1 MVNFTSRLPSV
12 SRDFRRA
19 LRVAASADVA
29 HFQAMNRKSLL
40 TGLGVLAFAVAGTL
54 AAPAD
59 KKAAPV
65 KKVSY
70 YKDVRPIFQANC
82 QGCHQPAKSRG
93 GYVMTDFKLMLGA
106 GDSKEAA
113 IVAKSPEKSH
123 LVQLITPKDGK
134 AEMPEG
140 RKPLHATEIETIRN
154 WIAQGAVDDTP
165 ANAKE
170 RYDMNHPPVYSLPP
184 VITSL
189 DYSADGQFLALAGF
203 HEVLLHKAD
212 GSGLVARLVGLSERI
227 ESVKFSPDGKR
238 LAVAGG
244 LPGRMGEIQI
254 WDVEKRKLTLSHSVT
269 YDTLYG
275 ASWSPDGK
283 LIAFGCGDNS
293 VRVIEADSAKQVLFM
308 NTHTDWV
315 LDTTWSLQG
324 DHVISVSRDM
334 TAKLTELS
342 TQRFID
348 NITSIT
354 PNALKGGVAAV
365 SRHPQREEILMGGSD
380 GLPKLYQYFRTAARQ
395 IGDDSNGIFFFDP
408 MLGRVTSVAWSR
420 DGKVLAAGS
429 ALDGKGEVF
438 ASTFTFG
445 TNAITKEMADVM
457 KKIPASRSP
466 QDKELIAKYRA
477 SGTKTL
483 FKISVPQAGVYAV
496 AIAPDA
502 KTIAAAGSDGT
513 IRLLNAEN
521 GSVLKEFP
529 SINVTAGSKAL
540 AAKKFEAPSPAA
552 PKTDGE
558 PESVPKDAKVVTLE
572 AEPKEVT
579 LNKWTDSAQII
590 VTARLANGEALDVT
604 RLAKLE
610 LSGFSKSAATVSP
623 SGVVRAQANGS
634 VTVKASL
641 GGKSVS
647 IPVKV
652 AGIAKSLDTD
662 FIRDVNPVL
671 TKAGC
676 NAGTCHGAKE
686 GKNGFK
692 LSLRGYDAEYD
703 VRAFTDELASR
714 RANIASPDDSL
725 MLLKATAGVPHQG
738 QQVFEPGDLNY
749 RVVREWIGAGAKLNV
764 KAPRVAKIEL
774 SPQNPVVQR
783 VGARQQ
789 MRVIATYADGST
801 RDVTT
806 LAFVETGNQ
815 DVAKTDS
822 ANVVTTLRRG
832 EAPMLARFEGA
843 YAATTVTVMGNRS
856 GFAWSEPEK
865 WNKVDEFT
873 AAKWQRMKILPS
885 ELCTDDE
892 FIRRVFLDLTGVPPS
907 ADEVKAFLAD
917 KRPVREKRDALVDKL
932 IGSEDFVEHWSN
944 KWADLLQVN
953 SKFLGAEGAKAF
965 RDWIRKEVADNTPHD
980 QFARKI
986 ITATG
991 SNKDN
996 PPASYYKILR
1006 KPEDTMENTT
1016 HLFLAVRFNC
1026 NKCHD
1031 HPFERWTQDQYYQ
1044 TAAYFARVGLK
1055 KDPAA
1060 GDKLLGG
1067 TAVEGGKP
1075 LYEIVEELGAGEI
1088 KHDRTGKETSP
1099 AFPYPATCG
1108 EDGKPAAAPKKLS
1121 RREELAM
1128 WITAKDNRYF
1138 ASSFANRIW
1147 GYLTG
1152 VGIIEPLDDIR
1163 AGNPPSN
1170 PELLDWLTKEFVDSG
1185 FDTRHLMKLVT
1196 KSRTYQLAVKTHQWN
1211 DDDKINFS
1219 HATARRL
1226 SAEALYDS
1234 IYKVTGAKSSIPGV
1248 PAGTRAAALSDIAKL
1263 PDGFF
1268 ATMGKPPRESAC
1280 ECERISDVQL
1290 GPVMALISGAT
1301 VGDAVSAPD
1310 NAIAKLAKETT
1321 DDRELIN
1328 ELFLR
1333 IMNRPA
1339 RASEIEATLK
1349 NWATMKADHGLVTTA
1364 LADYEK
1370 VFPGLQKK
1378 REDQRAK
1385 DLADSKTDLAAYEK
1399 EIAPREAKLDAE
1411 QKERTEKAEAELK
1424 RFNEQDFPKRLADF
1438 EKKQDLKT
1446 AWSAFTTTNLK
1457 STGDLKLAQE
1467 PDKSVVVTAGKA
1479 PRGEYT
1485 FTIETD
1491 LKELNALRLEALT
1504 DKRFPKNGP
1513 GRAPD
1518 GNFVLNEITLSVAP
1532 KDKPMEAKK
1541 VELQKALADFSQENF
1556 EVAKSIDGS
1565 NNRQQGWAV
1574 SPNGG
1579 TTHWATYELKTPLT
1593 NLANVA
1599 LTVKLTQQFNGGEDK
1614 GYTLGRFRL
1623 SGTATKSPGLSQSEE
1638 LRTLFATPAD
1648 VRTKEQQA
1656 ALEKLARA
1664 GDAELAKRNKE
1675 LADAKKPR
1683 PIDPHLK
1690 ELQDSVKRLGEPL
1703 PADPK
1708 LANLKR
1714 AAELSAKQL
1723 ENTRLI
1729 GAQDL
1734 AWALINNPAFLFNR

>member
-1 MVNFTSRLPSV
+1 MSLHRILICV
-12 SRDFRRA
+12 A
-19 LRVAASADVA
+19 LSTVWASSPAGAADI
-29 HFQAMNRKSLL
+29 KP
-40 TGLGVLAFAVAGTL
+40 
-54 AAPAD
+54 AP
-59 KKAAPV
+59 P

-70 YKDVRPIFQANC
+70 YKDVRPILQANC
-82 QGCHQPAKSRG
+82 QGCHQPAKSKG
-93 GYVMTDFKLMLGA
+93 GYVMTDFKLLLGA
-106 GDSKEAA
+106 GDSKESA
-113 IVAKSPEKSH
+113 IIPKSPDKSH

-184 VITSL
+184 VITSI
-189 DYSADGQFLALAGF
+189 DYSSDGQFLALAGF

-212 GSGLVARLVGLSERI
+212 GSGLAARLVGLSERI

-283 LIAFGCGDNS
+283 LIAFGCGDNT
-293 VRVIEADSAKQVLFM
+293 VRAIEAGSGKQVMFM
-308 NTHTDWV
+308 GSHSDWA
-315 LDTTWSLQG
+315 LDTTWSLKG

-334 TAKLTELS
+334 TAKLTELA

-354 PNALKGGVAAV
+354 PNALKGGVATV
-365 SRHPQREEILMGGSD
+365 TRHPFREEILMGGSD
-380 GLPKLYQYFRTAARQ
+380 GLPKLYQYFRTANRQ

-408 MLGRVTSVAWSR
+408 MLGRVTSVAWSP
-420 DGKVLAAGS
+420 DGRLLAAGS

-445 TNAITKEMADVM
+445 TNAIPKEVADVM
-457 KKIPASRSP
+457 KRIPASRSP
-466 QDKELIAKYRA
+466 QDKDVIAKYRA
-477 SGTKTL
+477 SGTKAL
-483 FKISVPQAGVYAV
+483 FKVAVPQAGVYAV
-496 AIAPDA
+496 AVAPDA
-502 KTIAAAGSDGT
+502 KTVAAAGSDGLV
-513 IRLLNAEN
+513 RLFNAEN
-521 GSVLKEFP
+521 GSLLKEFP
-529 SINVTAGSKAL
+529 SVNVTASSKAL
-540 AAKKFEAPSPAA
+540 AAKKFAVPAPAA

-558 PESVPKDAKVVTLE
+558 PEALPKDAKIVALD
-572 AEPKEVT
+572 AEPKQVA

-590 VTARLANGEALDVT
+590 VTARLASGEVLDVT

-610 LSGFSKSAATVSP
+610 LSGFSKSAASVSAG
-623 SGVVRAQANGS
+623 GVVLPKASGS

-641 GGKSVS
+641 AGKSVA

-652 AGIAKSLDTD
+652 TGLGKDLDTD

-676 NAGTCHGAKE
+676 NQGTCHGAKA

-714 RANIASPDDSL
+714 RANVASPDDSL
-725 MLLKATAGVPHQG
+725 MLLKATGAVPHQG
-738 QQVFEPGDLNY
+738 QQVFAPGSLNY
-749 RVVREWIGAGAKLNV
+749 RIIREWIGAGAKLSAS
-764 KAPRVAKIEL
+764 APRVTKIEL
-774 SPQNPVVQR
+774 SPQNPVVQQ

-806 LAFVETGNQ
+806 LAFVDTGNQ

-843 YAATTVTVMGNRS
+843 YAATTVTVMGDRS
-856 GFAWSEPEK
+856 GFTWAEPEK
-865 WNKVDEFT
+865 WNKIDEFT

-885 ELCTDDE
+885 GLSTDDE
-892 FIRRVFLDLTGVPPS
+892 FIRRVYLDLTGVPPT
-907 ADEVKAFLAD
+907 AEEVKAFLAD
-917 KRPVREKRDALVDKL
+917 KRPLREKRDALVDRL
-932 IGSEDFVEHWSN
+932 VGSEDYVDHWSN

-980 QFARKI
+980 VFARKI

-1055 KDPAA
+1055 KDPAG

-1075 LYEIVEELGAGEI
+1075 LYEIVEELGAGEV
-1088 KHDRTGKETSP
+1088 KHDRTGKETP
-1099 AFPYPATCG
+1099 PQFPYPATCG
-1108 EDGKPAAAPKKLS
+1108 EDGKGADAKDKKPVS
-1121 RREELAM
+1121 RRDQLAM

-1152 VGIIEPLDDIR
+1152 VGVIEPLDDIR

-1170 PELLDWLTKEFVDSG
+1170 PELLDYLTKEFVDSG
-1185 FDTRHLMKLVT
+1185 FNTRHLMKLIT
-1196 KSRTYQLAVKTHQWN
+1196 KSRTYQLSVASHQWN
-1211 DDDKINFS
+1211 EDDKINFS

-1226 SAEALYDS
+1226 PAEVLYDT
-1234 IYKVTGAKSSIPGV
+1234 IYKVTGAKSAIPGV
-1248 PAGTRAAALSDIAKL
+1248 PAGTRAAQLADTGFKL

-1280 ECERISDVQL
+1280 ECERTSDIQL
-1290 GPVMALISGAT
+1290 GPIMALISGAT

-1310 NAIAKLAKETT
+1310 NAIAKLTKEVP

-1339 RASEIEATLK
+1339 RASEIEATLRS
-1349 NWATMKADHGLVTTA
+1349 WATMKADAATVNVS

-1370 VFPGLQKK
+1370 VFPGIQKR
-1378 REDQRAK
+1378 REETRAK
-1385 DLADSKTDLAAYEK
+1385 DLSDAKTELAAYEK

-1411 QKERTEKAEAELK
+1411 QKERTAKAEAELK
-1424 RFNEQDFPKRLADF
+1424 RFNEQDFPKRLAEF
-1438 EKKQDLKT
+1438 EKKQDLKV
-1446 AWSAFTTTNLK
+1446 AWQPVVAKSLK
-1457 STGDLKLAQE
+1457 ATGDLKLAQQA
-1467 PDKSVVVTAGKA
+1467 DQSILVTAGKDVRSVYTVTVA
-1479 PRGEYT
+1479 PAEQVIT
-1485 FTIETD
+1485 
-1491 LKELNALRLEALT
+1491 ALRLEAIA
-1504 DKRFPKNGP
+1504 DKKFPKGGP
-1513 GRAPD
+1513 GRAKD
-1518 GNFVLNEITLSVAP
+1518 GNFVLNELAVTVTP
-1532 KDKPMEAKK
+1532 KGMKPADAKK
-1541 VELQKALADFSQENF
+1541 LELTKPLADFSQANF
-1556 EVAKSIDGS
+1556 EVAKAIDGG

-1579 TTHWATYELKTPLT
+1579 ATHWATFEFKTPYTNTPGATLT
-1593 NLANVA
+1593 F
-1599 LTVKLTQQFNGGEDK
+1599 TLTQQFNGGNDNAF
-1614 GYTLGRFRL
+1614 TLGRFRL
-1623 SGTATKSPGLSQSEE
+1623 ATTGTKSPGLSQSEE
-1638 LRTLFATPAD
+1638 LRALLARPAAE
-1648 VRTKEQQA
+1648 RSKEDAA
-1656 ALEKLARA
+1656 ALEKVVRA
-1664 GDAELAKRNKE
+1664 TDAELAKRTKE
-1675 LADAKKPR
+1675 LADAKAPR
-1683 PIDPHLK
+1683 PVDPRLK
-1690 ELQDSVKRLGEPL
+1690 ELQESVKRLGTPL

-1708 LANLKR
+1708 LATLKR
-1714 AAELSAKQL
+1714 AADLSAKQL
-1723 ENTRLI
+1723 ENARLI

>member
-1 MVNFTSRLPSV
+1 
-12 SRDFRRA
+12 
-19 LRVAASADVA
+19 
-29 HFQAMNRKSLL
+29 MNCKQLL
-40 TGLGVLAFAVAGTL
+40 TSIGPLTLTVASLL

-59 KKAAPV
+59 KKAAPP

-70 YKDVRPIFQANC
+70 YKDVRPVLQANC
-82 QGCHQPAKSRG
+82 QGCHQPAKSKG
-93 GYVMTDFKLMLGA
+93 GYVMTDFKLLLGA

-113 IVAKSPEKSH
+113 IIPKSPDKSH

-140 RKPLHATEIETIRN
+140 RKPLHATEIETICN

-165 ANAKE
+165 ANARE

-184 VITSL
+184 VITSI
-189 DYSADGQFLALAGF
+189 DYSTDGQFLAVAGF

-212 GSGLVARLVGLSERI
+212 GSGLAARLVGLSERI

-244 LPGRMGEIQI
+244 LPGRMGEIQV

-283 LIAFGCGDNS
+283 LIAFGCGDNT
-293 VRVIEADSAKQVLFM
+293 VRAIGADSGKQVMFM
-308 NTHTDWV
+308 GSHSDWA
-315 LDTTWSLQG
+315 LDTTWSLKG

-334 TAKLTELS
+334 TAKLTELA
-342 TQRFID
+342 TQRFVD

-354 PNALKGGVAAV
+354 PNALKGGVATV
-365 SRHPQREEILMGGSD
+365 TRHPFREEILMGGSD
-380 GLPKLYQYFRTAARQ
+380 GLPKLYQYFRTAPRQ
-395 IGDDSNGIFFFDP
+395 IGDDSNGIFFFDA
-408 MLGRVTSVAWSR
+408 MLGRVTSVAWSA
-420 DGKVLAAGS
+420 DGKLLAAAS
-429 ALDGKGEVF
+429 ALDNKGEVF

-457 KKIPASRSP
+457 KKIPASRTP
-466 QDKELIAKYRA
+466 QDKEVIAKYRA

-483 FKISVPQAGVYAV
+483 FKVPVPQAGVFAV
-496 AIAPDA
+496 AIAPDN
-502 KTIAAAGSDGT
+502 KTVAAAGSDGL
-513 IRLLNAEN
+513 IRLFNAEN
-521 GSVLKEFP
+521 GSILKEFP
-529 SINVTAGSKAL
+529 SVNVTAASKAL
-540 AAKKFEAPSPAA
+540 AAKKFEAPAPAA

-558 PESVPKDAKVVTLE
+558 PESLPKDAKVVALE
-572 AEPKEVT
+572 VEPKSIA
-579 LNKWTDSAQII
+579 LSRWTDSAQILI
-590 VTARLANGEALDVT
+590 FARLANGEALDVT

-610 LSGFSKSAATVSP
+610 LSGFSKSAASVSA
-623 SGVVRAQANGS
+623 SGVVLPKANGS
-634 VTVKASL
+634 VTVKAAL
-641 GGKSVS
+641 AGKSVS
-647 IPVKV
+647 VPVKV
-652 AGIAKSLDTD
+652 TGIGKDLDTD

-676 NAGTCHGAKE
+676 NQGTCHGAKD

-714 RANIASPDDSL
+714 RANVASPDDSL
-725 MLLKATAGVPHQG
+725 MLLKATAAVPHQG
-738 QQVFEPGDLNY
+738 QQVFEPGSLNY
-749 RVVREWIGAGAKLNV
+749 RIIREWIGAGAKLNA
-764 KAPRVAKIEL
+764 KAPRVTKIEL
-774 SPQNPVVQR
+774 SPQNPVVQK

-806 LAFVETGNQ
+806 LAFVDTGNQ

-843 YAATTVTVMGNRS
+843 YAATTVTVMGDRTS
-856 GFAWSEPEK
+856 FAWAEPEK
-865 WNKVDEFT
+865 WNKIDEFT

-885 ELCTDDE
+885 GLCTDDE
-892 FIRRVFLDLTGVPPS
+892 FIRRVYLDLTGVPPTS
-907 ADEVKAFLAD
+907 EEVKAFLAD
-917 KRPVREKRDALVDKL
+917 KRQTREKRDALVDKL
-932 IGSEDFVEHWSN
+932 VGSEDYVDHWSN

-965 RDWIRKEVADNTPHD
+965 RDWIRNEIAKNTPHD
-980 QFARKI
+980 EFARKI
-986 ITATG
+986 ITASG

-1044 TAAYFARVGLK
+1044 TSAWFARVGLK

-1075 LYEIVEELGAGEI
+1075 MYEIIEDLGAGEV
-1088 KHDRTGKETSP
+1088 KHDRTGKETP
-1099 AFPYPATCG
+1099 PQFPYPATCD
-1108 EDGKPAAAPKKLS
+1108 ENGKPTTEKKKLS

-1152 VGIIEPLDDIR
+1152 VGVIEPLDDIR

-1170 PELLDWLTKEFVDSG
+1170 PELLDYLTKEFVKSG
-1185 FDTRHLMKLVT
+1185 FNTRHLMKLVT
-1196 KSRTYQLAVKTHQWN
+1196 KSRTYQLSVASHKWN
-1211 DDDKINFS
+1211 EDDKINFS

-1226 SAEALYDS
+1226 PAEVLYDT
-1234 IYKVTGAKSSIPGV
+1234 IYKVTGAKSNIPGV
-1248 PAGTRAAALSDIAKL
+1248 PAGTRASQLADTGFKL

-1268 ATMGKPPRESAC
+1268 ATMGKPARESAC
-1280 ECERISDVQL
+1280 ECERTSDIQL
-1290 GPVMALISGAT
+1290 GPIMALISGAT
-1301 VGDAVSAPD
+1301 VGDAVSSPD
-1310 NAIAKLAKETT
+1310 NAIAKLAKEVT
-1321 DDRELIN
+1321 DDRELID

-1339 RASEIEATLK
+1339 RASEIETTLK
-1349 NWATMKADHGLVTTA
+1349 SWATMKADAATVNVS

-1370 VFPGLQKK
+1370 VFPGIQKQ
-1378 REDQRAK
+1378 REETRAK
-1385 DLADSKTDLAAYEK
+1385 DLSDAKTELAGYEK

-1424 RFNEQDFPKRLADF
+1424 RFNELDFPKRLAEF

-1446 AWSAFTTTNLK
+1446 AWSAFTTKNLK

-1491 LKELNALRLEALT
+1491 LQELNALRLEALT

-1518 GNFVLNEITLSVAP
+1518 GNFVLNEIALTVAP
-1532 KDKPMEAKK
+1532 KDKPAEVKK
-1541 VELQKALADFSQENF
+1541 VDLQKALADFSQENF
-1556 EVAKSIDGS
+1556 EVAKSIDGG

-1579 TTHWATYELKTPLT
+1579 ATHWATYELKTPLT
-1593 NLANVA
+1593 NTGNFI
-1599 LTVKLTQQFNGGEDK
+1599 LTVKMTQQFNGGEDK

-1623 SGTATKSPGLSQSEE
+1623 SGTGAKSPGLSQSEE
-1638 LRTLFATPAD
+1638 LRAVLAMPAD
-1648 VRTKEQQA
+1648 LRTKEQKA
-1656 ALEKLARA
+1656 DFEKIVRA
-1664 GDAELAKRNKE
+1664 NDAELAKRTKE

-1683 PIDPHLK
+1683 PIDPLLK
-1690 ELQDSVKRLGEPL
+1690 ERQESVKRLGEPL
-1703 PADPK
+1703 SADPK
-1708 LANLKR
+1708 LATLKR
-1714 AAELSAKQL
+1714 AADLGTKQL
-1723 ENTRLI
+1723 ADTRLI

>member
-1 MVNFTSRLPSV
+1 VRC
-12 SRDFRRA
+12 D
-19 LRVAASADVA
+19 VAASAEFA
-29 HFQAMNRKSLL
+29 HFQAMNSKQLL
-40 TGLGVLAFAVAGTL
+40 TGLGVFALAAASLL

-59 KKAAPV
+59 QKSAPP

-82 QGCHQPAKSRG
+82 QGCHQPAKSKG

-113 IVAKSPEKSH
+113 IVAKSPDKSH

-140 RKPLHATEIETIRN
+140 KKPLHATEIETIRN

-165 ANAKE
+165 ANARE

-184 VITSL
+184 VITSI

-212 GSGLVARLVGLSERI
+212 GSGLAARLVGLSERI

-254 WDVEKRKLTLSHSVT
+254 WDVEKRKLTLSLSVT

-283 LIAFGCGDNS
+283 LIAFGCGDNT
-293 VRVIEADSAKQVLFM
+293 VRAIEADSGKQVLFM
-308 NTHTDWV
+308 NTHTDWARG
-315 LDTTWSLQG
+315 TTWSLKG

-334 TAKLTELS
+334 TAKLTELA

-354 PNALKGGVAAV
+354 PNALKGGIATVV
-365 SRHPQREEILMGGSD
+365 RHPVREEILMGGSD
-380 GLPKLYQYFRTAARQ
+380 GLPKVYQIFRTVNRQ
-395 IGDDSNGIFFFDP
+395 IGDDSNGIFFFDA
-408 MLGRVTSVAWSR
+408 MLGRVTSVAWSA
-420 DGKVLAAGS
+420 DGRLLAAAS
-429 ALDGKGEVF
+429 ALDNQGEVF
-438 ASTFTFG
+438 ASTFSFG

-466 QDKELIAKYRA
+466 QDKAIIEKYRA
-477 SGTKTL
+477 SGTQKL
-483 FKISVPQAGVYAV
+483 FKVSVPQAGVFAV
-496 AIAPDA
+496 AIAPDN
-502 KTIAAAGSDGT
+502 KTVAAAGSDGL
-513 IRLLNAEN
+513 IRLFNAEN
-521 GSVLKEFP
+521 GSILKEFP
-529 SINVTAGSKAL
+529 SVNVTAASKAL
-540 AAKKFEAPSPAA
+540 AAKKFEAPTA
-552 PKTDGE
+552 PTTKTEGE
-558 PESVPKDAKVVTLE
+558 PESLPKDAKVATLE
-572 AEPKEVT
+572 VEPKSIT
-579 LNKWTDSAQII
+579 LSRWTDSAQIL
-590 VTARLANGEALDVT
+590 VTARLATGEALDVT

-610 LSGFSKSAATVSP
+610 LGGFSKSAASVSA
-623 SGVVRAQANGS
+623 SGVVLPKANGS
-634 VTVKASL
+634 VTVRASFA
-641 GGKSVS
+641 GKSVS
-647 IPVKV
+647 VPVKV
-652 AGIAKSLDTD
+652 AGIGRSLDTD

-714 RANIASPDDSL
+714 RANVASPDDSL
-725 MLLKATAGVPHQG
+725 MLLKATAAVAHQG
-738 QQVFEPGDLNY
+738 QQVFTPGSLNY
-749 RVVREWIGAGAKLNV
+749 RIIREWIGAGAKLNAT
-764 KAPRVAKIEL
+764 APRVTKIEL
-774 SPQNPVVQR
+774 SPQNPVVQK

-806 LAFVETGNQ
+806 LAFVDTGNQ
-815 DVAKTDS
+815 DVAKTD
-822 ANVVTTLRRG
+822 AAGIVTTLRRG

-843 YAATTVTVMGNRS
+843 YAATTVTVMGDRT
-856 GFAWSEPEK
+856 GFTWAEPEK

-873 AAKWQRMKILPS
+873 AAKWQRMKTLPS
-885 ELCTDDE
+885 GLSTDDE
-892 FIRRVFLDLTGVPPS
+892 FIRRVYLDLTGVPPT

-917 KRPVREKRDALVDKL
+917 KRPVREKRDALVDRL
-932 IGSEDFVEHWSN
+932 VGSEDYVDHWSN

-980 QFARKI
+980 VFARKI

-1006 KPEDTMENTT
+1006 KAEDTMENTT

-1055 KDPAA
+1055 KDPAG
-1060 GDKLLGG
+1060 GDRLLGG

-1075 LYEIVEELGAGEI
+1075 LYEIIEELGSGEM
-1088 KHDRTGKETSP
+1088 KHDRTGKETP
-1099 AFPYPATCG
+1099 PQFPYPATCG
-1108 EDGKPAAAPKKLS
+1108 EDGKGVEAKDKKPLS
-1121 RREELAM
+1121 RRDQLAM

-1138 ASSFANRIW
+1138 AASFANRIW

-1152 VGIIEPLDDIR
+1152 VGVIEPLDDIR

-1170 PELLDWLTKEFVDSG
+1170 PELLDYLTKEFVASG
-1185 FDTRHLMKLVT
+1185 FNTRHLMKLIT
-1196 KSRTYQLAVKTHQWN
+1196 KSRTYQLSVASHKWN
-1211 DDDKINFS
+1211 EDDKINFS

-1226 SAEALYDS
+1226 PAEVLYDT
-1234 IYKVTGAKSSIPGV
+1234 IYKVTGAKSAIPGV
-1248 PAGTRAAALSDIAKL
+1248 PAGTRAAQLADTGFKL

-1280 ECERISDVQL
+1280 ECERTSDIQL
-1290 GPVMALISGAT
+1290 GPIMALISGAT

-1310 NAIAKLAKETT
+1310 NAIAKLAKEVT

-1349 NWATMKADHGLVTTA
+1349 SWATMKADAATVKVS

-1370 VFPGLQKK
+1370 VFPGIQKQ
-1378 REDQRAK
+1378 REETRAK
-1385 DLADSKTDLAAYEK
+1385 DLSDAKVDLAAYEK

-1411 QKERTEKAEAELK
+1411 QKERTAKAEAELK
-1424 RFNEQDFPKRLADF
+1424 RFNEQDFPKRLAEF

-1446 AWSAFTTTNLK
+1446 AWSAFIAKNLK
-1457 STGDLKLAQE
+1457 STGDLKLAQQE
-1467 PDKSVVVTAGKA
+1467 DKSVVVTAGKS

-1491 LKELNALRLEALT
+1491 LKQLSALRLEALT

-1518 GNFVLNEITLSVAP
+1518 GNFVLNELTLSVAP
-1532 KDKPMEAKK
+1532 KGKPMESKK
-1541 VELQKALADFSQENF
+1541 VELTKALADFSQENF
-1556 EVAKSIDGS
+1556 EVAKSIDGG

-1579 TTHWATYELKTPLT
+1579 ATHWATYELKTPLT
-1593 NLANVA
+1593 NTANVI
-1599 LTVKLTQQFNGGEDK
+1599 LTVKLTQLFNGGEDK

-1623 SGTATKSPGLSQSEE
+1623 AGTGTKSPGLSQSEE
-1638 LRTLFATPAD
+1638 LRALLATPSDA
-1648 VRTKEQQA
+1648 RTKEQQA
-1656 ALEKLARA
+1656 AFEKVARA
-1664 GDAELAKRNKE
+1664 NDAELAKRAKE
-1675 LADAKKPR
+1675 LADARKPR
-1683 PIDPHLK
+1683 PIDPLLK
-1690 ELQDSVKRLGEPL
+1690 ERQESVKRLGAPL

-1708 LANLKR
+1708 LATLKR
-1714 AAELSAKQL
+1714 AADLGTKQL
-1723 ENTRLI
+1723 ENARLI

>member
-1 MVNFTSRLPSV
+1 
-12 SRDFRRA
+12 
-19 LRVAASADVA
+19 
-29 HFQAMNRKSLL
+29 MNRKPLL
-40 TGLGVLAFAVAGTL
+40 TCLGALALTATSLFAAAAEKNAG
-54 AAPAD
+54 PP
-59 KKAAPV
+59 KKL
-65 KKVSY
+65 SY

-113 IVAKSPEKSH
+113 IIPKSPDKSH
-123 LVQLITPKDGK
+123 LVKLITPKDGK

-165 ANAKE
+165 ANARE

-184 VITSL
+184 VITAM
-189 DYSADGQFLALAGF
+189 DYSSDGQLLAVAGF

-212 GSGLVARLVGLSERI
+212 GSGLAARLVGLSERI

-254 WDVEKRKLTLSHSVT
+254 WDVAQRKLTLSHSVT

-283 LIAFGCGDNS
+283 LIAFGCGDNT
-293 VRVIEADSAKQVLFM
+293 VRAIEADSGKQIMFM
-308 NTHTDWV
+308 GSHNDWV
-315 LDTTWSLQG
+315 LDTTWSLKG
-324 DHVISVSRDM
+324 DHVVSVSRDM
-334 TAKLTELS
+334 TAKLTELA
-342 TQRFID
+342 TQRFVD

-354 PNALKGGVAAV
+354 PNALKGGVATV
-365 SRHPQREEILMGGSD
+365 TRHPFREEILMGGSD
-380 GLPKLYQYFRTAARQ
+380 GLPKLYQYFRTAARK

-408 MLGRVTSVAWSR
+408 MLGRVTSVAWSA
-420 DGKVLAAGS
+420 DGKLLAAGS

-445 TNAITKEMADVM
+445 TNAIPKEMADVM
-457 KKIPASRSP
+457 AKIPASRTP
-466 QDKELIAKYRA
+466 QDKAVIDKYKA
-477 SGTKTL
+477 GGTKNL
-483 FKISVPQAGVYAV
+483 FKVSVPQAGVYAV

-502 KTIAAAGSDGT
+502 KTVAAAGSDGH
-513 IRLLNAEN
+513 IRLFNAKN
-521 GSVLKEFP
+521 GSILKQFP
-529 SINVTAGSKAL
+529 CVNVTANSKVL
-540 AAKKFEAPSPAA
+540 AAKKFEAPAPAA
-552 PKTDGE
+552 AKTDGE
-558 PESVPKDAKVVTLE
+558 PESLPKDAKIVTLE
-572 AEPKEVT
+572 AEPKEVA
-579 LNKWTDSAQII
+579 LKKWTDSAQII
-590 VTARLANGEALDVT
+590 VTARLATGEALDVT

-610 LSGFSKSAATVSP
+610 LSGFSKSAATVSAG
-623 SGVVRAQANGS
+623 GVVLPKANGG
-634 VTVKASL
+634 VTVKASFA
-641 GGKSVS
+641 GKSVS
-647 IPVKV
+647 VPVKV
-652 AGIAKSLDTD
+652 TGIVKELETD

-676 NAGTCHGAKE
+676 NQGTCHGAKD

-692 LSLRGYDAEYD
+692 LSLRGYDSEYD

-714 RANIASPDDSL
+714 RANVASPDDSL
-725 MLLKATAGVPHQG
+725 MLLKATAAVPHQG
-738 QQVFEPGDLNY
+738 QQVFEPGSLNY
-749 RVVREWIGAGAKLNV
+749 RIVREWIGAGAKLQS
-764 KAPRVAKIEL
+764 ASPRVTKIEL
-774 SPQNPVVQR
+774 SPQNPVVQK

-789 MRVIATYADGST
+789 MRVIATYTDGTT

-843 YAATTVTVMGNRS
+843 YAATTVTVMGDRT
-856 GFAWSEPEK
+856 GFAWAEPEK
-865 WNKVDEFT
+865 WNKIDEFT

-885 ELCTDDE
+885 GLCTDDE
-892 FIRRVFLDLTGVPPS
+892 FVRRVYLDLTGVPPTS
-907 ADEVKAFLAD
+907 EEVKAFLAD
-917 KRPVREKRDALVDKL
+917 TRPTREKRDALVDKL
-932 IGSEDFVEHWSN
+932 VGSEDYVDHWSN

-953 SKFLGAEGAKAF
+953 SKFLGADGAKAF
-965 RDWIRKEVADNTPHD
+965 RDWIRNEIAKNTPHD

-986 ITATG
+986 ITASG

-1006 KPEDTMENTT
+1006 KPDDTMENTT

-1044 TAAYFARVGLK
+1044 TAAWFARVGLK

-1075 LYEIVEELGAGEI
+1075 MYEIIEELATGEV
-1088 KHDRTGKETSP
+1088 KHDRTGKETP
-1099 AFPYPATCG
+1099 PQFPYPATCG
-1108 EDGKPAAAPKKLS
+1108 EDGKTEAKDKKAVS
-1121 RREELAM
+1121 RRDQLAT

-1138 ASSFANRIW
+1138 ALSFANRIW

-1152 VGIIEPLDDIR
+1152 VGVIEPLDDIR

-1170 PELLDWLTKEFVDSG
+1170 PELLDYLTKEFVDSG
-1185 FDTRHLMKLVT
+1185 FNTQKLMKLIA
-1196 KSRTYQLAVKTHQWN
+1196 KSRTYQLSVASHKWN

-1226 SAEALYDS
+1226 PAEVLYDT
-1234 IYKVTGAKSSIPGV
+1234 IYKVTGAKSNIPGV
-1248 PAGTRAAALSDIAKL
+1248 PAGTRASQLADTGFKL

-1268 ATMGKPPRESAC
+1268 ATMGKPARESAC
-1280 ECERISDVQL
+1280 ECERSSDIQL
-1290 GPVMALISGAT
+1290 GPIMALISGAT

-1310 NAIAKLAKETT
+1310 NAIAKLAKEVT
-1321 DDRELIN
+1321 DDRQLIN

-1339 RASEIEATLK
+1339 KSGEIEATLK
-1349 NWATMKADHGLVTTA
+1349 SWATMKADAATVTVS
-1364 LADYEK
+1364 LGDYEK
-1370 VFPGLQKK
+1370 LYPGIQKK
-1378 REDQRAK
+1378 REDTRAK
-1385 DLADSKTDLAAYEK
+1385 DLSDTKNELAAYEK

-1411 QKERTEKAEAELK
+1411 QKERTAKAEAELK
-1424 RFNEQDFPKRLADF
+1424 RFNEQDFPKRVVEFA
-1438 EKKQDLKT
+1438 KKQDLKT
-1446 AWSAFTTTNLK
+1446 EWSAFTTKDLK

-1479 PRGEYT
+1479 VRADYT
-1485 FTIETD
+1485 FTLETD
-1491 LKELNALRLEALT
+1491 LKALGALRLEALT

-1513 GRAPD
+1513 GRSPD
-1518 GNFVLNEITLSVAP
+1518 GNFVLNEISLTVAP
-1532 KDKPMEAKK
+1532 KDKPAEAKK
-1541 VELQKALADFSQENF
+1541 VELQKALADFSQEGF
-1556 EVAKSIDGS
+1556 EVAKSIDGG
-1565 NNRQQGWAV
+1565 NNRQQGWGV

-1579 TTHWATYELKTPLT
+1579 ATHWATFELKTPLT
-1593 NLANVA
+1593 NTANVV

-1623 SGTATKSPGLSQSEE
+1623 AGTGTKAPGLSQSEE
-1638 LRTLFATPAD
+1638 LRALLGTPED
-1648 VRTKEQQA
+1648 LRTKEQKDA
-1656 ALEKLARA
+1656 FEKIVRA
-1664 GDAELAKRNKE
+1664 NDAELAKRTKE

-1690 ELQDSVKRLGEPL
+1690 ELQESVKRLGEPL
-1703 PADPK
+1703 PGDPK
-1708 LANLKR
+1708 LATLKR
-1714 AAELSAKQL
+1714 AAELGTKQM
-1723 ENTRLI
+1723 EQARLI

>member
-1 MVNFTSRLPSV
+1 
-12 SRDFRRA
+12 
-19 LRVAASADVA
+19 
-29 HFQAMNRKSLL
+29 MNCHQLL
-40 TGLGVLAFAVAGTL
+40 TGLGVLTL
-54 AAPAD
+54 TAASLFAAPAD
-59 KKAAPV
+59 KPSAPP

-82 QGCHQPAKSRG
+82 QGCHQPAKARG
-93 GYVMTDFKLMLGA
+93 EYVMTEVSLLLKAGESKLPA
-106 GDSKEAA
+106 V
-113 IVAKSPEKSH
+113 VAKSPEKSH
-123 LVQLITPKDGK
+123 LIQLITPKADGK

-140 RKPLHATEIETIRN
+140 RKPLHATEIETIRQ
-154 WIAQGAVDDTP
+154 WIAQGALDDTP
-165 ANAKE
+165 ANARE
-170 RYDMNHPPVYSLPP
+170 RYDMNRPPVYSSPP

-189 DYSADGQFLALAGF
+189 DYSPDGKLLAVAGF
-203 HEVLLHKAD
+203 HEVLLHNAD

-244 LPGRMGEIQI
+244 LPGRMGEVQV
-254 WDVEKRKLTLSHSVT
+254 WDVAQRKLTLSHSAT
-269 YDTLYG
+269 FDTVYG
-275 ASWSPDGK
+275 ATWSPDGT
-283 LIAFGCGDNS
+283 LISFGCGDNT
-293 VRVIEADSAKQVLFM
+293 VRAIEAGSGKQVLFM
-308 NTHTDWV
+308 GSHSDWV
-315 LDTTWSLQG
+315 RDTAWSLKG

-334 TAKLTELS
+334 TAKLTELA
-342 TQRFID
+342 TQRFVD
-348 NITSIT
+348 NLTSIT
-354 PNALKGGVAAV
+354 PNALKGGIATVV
-365 SRHPQREEILMGGSD
+365 RHPLREEILVGGSD
-380 GLPKLYQYFRTAARQ
+380 GLPKLYQLFRTANRQ
-395 IGDDSNGIFFFDP
+395 IGDDNNGIFTLEP
-408 MLGRVTSVAWSR
+408 MLGRITSTAFSA
-420 DGKVLAAGS
+420 DGSVLAAAS
-429 ALDGKGEVF
+429 ALDGKGEVL
-438 ASTFTFG
+438 AATYTYG
-445 TNAITKEMADVM
+445 TNAIAKDMADVM
-457 KKIPASRSP
+457 KKIPTSRTP
-466 QDKELIAKYRA
+466 QDKAVIEKYKA
-477 SGTKTL
+477 SGSKTL
-483 FKISVPQAGVYAV
+483 FKLTVEQAGVFAV
-496 AIAPDA
+496 AIAPDNQ
-502 KTIAAAGSDGT
+502 TVAAAGSDGL
-513 IRLLNAEN
+513 IRLFNATN
-521 GSVLKEFP
+521 GSVRKQFP
-529 SINVTAGSKAL
+529 SVNVTASSKAL
-540 AAKKFEAPSPAA
+540 AVKKFEPPAAAA

-558 PESVPKDAKVVTLE
+558 PESLPKDAKIVALE
-572 AEPKEVT
+572 VEPKAIALT
-579 LNKWTDSAQII
+579 RWTDSAQIL

-610 LSGFSKSAATVSP
+610 LSGFSKSAASVSAG
-623 SGVVRAQANGS
+623 GVVLPKANGS

-641 GGKSVS
+641 AGKSASV
-647 IPVKV
+647 PVKV
-652 AGIAKSLDTD
+652 SGISKDLVTD

-676 NAGTCHGAKE
+676 NQGTCHGAKD

-714 RANIASPDDSL
+714 RANVASPDDSL
-725 MLLKATAGVPHQG
+725 MLLKATAAVPHQG
-738 QQVFEPGDLNY
+738 QQIFEPGSLNY
-749 RVVREWIGAGAKLNV
+749 RIIREWIGAGAKLAIS
-764 KAPRVAKIEL
+764 APRVTKIEL
-774 SPQNPVVQR
+774 SPQNPVVQK
-783 VGARQQ
+783 VGSRQQ

-843 YAATTVTVMGNRS
+843 YAATTVTVMGDRT
-856 GFAWSEPEK
+856 GFAWAEPEK
-865 WNKVDEFT
+865 WNKIDEFS

-892 FIRRVFLDLTGVPPS
+892 FIRRVYLDLTGVPPS
-907 ADEVKAFLAD
+907 AEDVKSFLAD
-917 KRPVREKRDALVDKL
+917 KRPVREKRDALVDRL
-932 IGSEDFVEHWSN
+932 VGSEDYVEHWAN

-953 SKFLGAEGAKAF
+953 SKFIGAEGAKAF
-965 RDWIRKEVADNTPHD
+965 RDWIRKEIAANTPHD

-986 ITATG
+986 ITANG

-1055 KDPAA
+1055 KDPAG

-1075 LYEIVEELGAGEI
+1075 LYEIVEELGAGEV
-1088 KHDRTGKETSP
+1088 KHDRTGKETPP
-1099 AFPYPATCG
+1099 AFPYPATCD
-1108 EDGKPAAAPKKLS
+1108 EPGKPAGEKKKLS
-1121 RREELAM
+1121 RREELAA

-1170 PELLDWLTKEFVDSG
+1170 PELLDYLTKEFVDSG
-1185 FDTRHLMKLVT
+1185 FNTRHLMKLIA
-1196 KSRTYQLAVKTHQWN
+1196 KSRTYQLAVKTHRWN

-1226 SAEALYDS
+1226 SAEVLYDS
-1234 IYKVTGAKSSIPGV
+1234 IYKVTGAKSNIPGV
-1248 PAGTRAAALSDIAKL
+1248 PAGTRAAALADTVKL

-1268 ATMGKPPRESAC
+1268 ATMGKPVRESAC
-1280 ECERISDVQL
+1280 ECERISDMQL

-1301 VGDAVSAPD
+1301 VGDSISTPD
-1310 NAIAKLAKETT
+1310 NAITKLAKETT
-1321 DDRELIN
+1321 DDRDLIN

-1339 RASEIEATLK
+1339 RATEIEATLK
-1349 NWATMKADHGLVTTA
+1349 SWATLKADHTA
-1364 LADYEK
+1364 VGGELAAYEK
-1370 VFPGLQKK
+1370 LYPTLRAK
-1378 REDQRAK
+1378 REKQLAT
-1385 DLADSKTDLAAYEK
+1385 DLADAKADLAAYEK

-1411 QKERTEKAEAELK
+1411 QKERTAKAEAELK
-1424 RFNEQDFPKRLADF
+1424 RFNEQDFPKRIAEF

-1446 AWSAFTTTNLK
+1446 AWSAFTTKNLK
-1457 STGDLKLAQE
+1457 STGDLKLEQQA
-1467 PDKSVVVTAGKA
+1467 DKSVVVTAGKA
-1479 PRGEYT
+1479 PRAEYT
-1485 FTIETD
+1485 FTLETD

-1513 GRAPD
+1513 GRNAD
-1518 GNFVLNEITLSVAP
+1518 GNFVLNEISLTVAP
-1532 KDKPMEAKK
+1532 KDKPAEAKK

-1556 EVAKSIDGS
+1556 EVAKSIDGG

-1579 TTHWATYELKTPLT
+1579 ATHWATYELKTPLT
-1593 NLANVA
+1593 NTTGVV
-1599 LTVKLTQQFNGGEDK
+1599 LTVKLTQLYNGGEDK
-1614 GYTLGRFRL
+1614 GFTLGRFRL
-1623 SGTATKSPGLSQSEE
+1623 AGTSTKAPGLSQSEE
-1638 LRTLFATPAD
+1638 LRALLATPAD
-1648 VRTKEQQA
+1648 TRTKEQKDGF
-1656 ALEKLARA
+1656 EKVVRA
-1664 GDAELAKRNKE
+1664 NDAELAKRTKE
-1675 LADAKKPR
+1675 LADARKPR
-1683 PIDPHLK
+1683 PIDPLLK
-1690 ELQDSVKRLGEPL
+1690 ERQDSVKRLSEPL
-1703 PADPK
+1703 PADVK

-1714 AAELSAKQL
+1714 ASELSTKQL
-1723 ENTRLI
+1723 EQARLI

>member
-1 MVNFTSRLPSV
+1 MNCKQLWGGFGVLIF
-12 SRDFRRA
+12 A
-19 LRVAASADVA
+19 AAS
-29 HFQAMNRKSLL
+29 L
-40 TGLGVLAFAVAGTL
+40 FAAT
-54 AAPAD
+54 PD
-59 KKAAPV
+59 KKAAPP

-93 GYVMTDFKLMLGA
+93 GYVMTDFKQMLGT
-106 GDSKEAA
+106 GDSKETA

-140 RKPLHATEIETIRN
+140 KKPLHETEIELICN
-154 WIAQGAVDDTP
+154 WIAQGALDDTP

-189 DYSADGQFLALAGF
+189 DYSPDGKLLAVAGF

-212 GSGLVARLVGLSERI
+212 GSGLAARLVGLSERI

-275 ASWSPDGK
+275 ATWSPDGK
-283 LIAFGCGDNS
+283 LISFGCGDNT
-293 VRVIEADSAKQVLFM
+293 VRAIEADSAKQVLFM
-308 NTHTDWV
+308 GSHSDWV
-315 LDTTWSLQG
+315 RDTAWSLKG

-334 TAKLTELS
+334 TTKLTELA
-342 TQRFID
+342 TQRFVD
-348 NITSIT
+348 NISSIT
-354 PNALKGGVAAV
+354 PNALKGGIAAV
-365 SRHPQREEILMGGSD
+365 ARHPLREEILMGGSD
-380 GLPKLYQYFRTAARQ
+380 SVPKVYQIFRTAVRQ
-395 IGDDSNGIFFFDP
+395 IGDDNNGVFTLDQ
-408 MLGRVTSVAWSR
+408 MLGRVTSVAFSA
-420 DGKVLAAGS
+420 DGTVLAAAS
-429 ALDGKGEVF
+429 ALDGKGEVL
-438 ASTFTFG
+438 AATFTFG

-457 KKIPASRSP
+457 KKIPASRSEK
-466 QDKELIAKYRA
+466 DKEVIAKYKA
-477 SGTKTL
+477 SGSKSL
-483 FKISVPQAGVYAV
+483 FKVSVPLAGLFAV
-496 AIAPDA
+496 AIAPDN
-502 KTIAAAGSDGT
+502 KTVAAAGSDGL
-513 IRLLNAEN
+513 IRLFNAEN
-521 GSVLKEFP
+521 GSVLKEIP
-529 SINVTAGSKAL
+529 SVQISASSKAL
-540 AAKKFEAPSPAA
+540 AAKKFDAPSALA

-558 PESVPKDAKVVTLE
+558 AEALPKDAKVVALE
-572 AEPKEVT
+572 IEPKSVE
-579 LNKWTDSAQII
+579 LGKWTDSAQLL
-590 VTARLANGEALDVT
+590 VFATLANGERLDAT

-610 LSGFSKSAATVSP
+610 LTGFSKSAADVLP
-623 SGVVRAQANGS
+623 GGVVRPKANGS

-641 GGKSVS
+641 AGKSASV
-647 IPVKV
+647 PVKV
-652 AGIAKSLDTD
+652 AGITKEPQTD

-676 NAGTCHGAKE
+676 NGGTCHGAKE

-714 RANIASPDDSL
+714 RANVASPDDSL
-725 MLLKATAGVPHQG
+725 MLLKPTGAVPHQG
-738 QQVFEPGDLNY
+738 QKVFEPGDLNY
-749 RVVREWIGAGAKLNV
+749 RIVREWIGAGAKLNAG
-764 KAPRVAKIEL
+764 APRVTKIEL

-789 MRVIATYADGST
+789 MRVLATYADGST

-806 LAFVETGNQ
+806 LAFVDTGNQ
-815 DVAKTDS
+815 DVAKTD
-822 ANVVTTLRRG
+822 AAGVVTTLRRG

-843 YAATTVTVMGNRS
+843 YAATTVTVMGDRT

-865 WNKVDEFT
+865 WNKIDEFT

-885 ELCTDDE
+885 GLCSDDE
-892 FIRRVFLDLTGVPPS
+892 FIRRVSLDLTGIPPS

-917 KRPVREKRDALVDKL
+917 PRPTREKRDALVDKL
-932 IGSEDFVEHWSN
+932 VGCDDYVDHWSN

-965 RDWIRKEVADNTPHD
+965 RDWIRNEVAKNTPHD
-980 QFARKI
+980 EFARKI
-986 ITATG
+986 ITASG

-1044 TAAYFARVGLK
+1044 TSAWFARVGLK
-1055 KDPAA
+1055 KDPAS

-1075 LYEIVEELGAGEI
+1075 LYEIVEDLASGEE
-1088 KHDRTGKETSP
+1088 KHDRTGKETP
-1099 AFPYPATCG
+1099 PQFPYPATCG
-1108 EDGKPAAAPKKLS
+1108 EDGKGADAKDKKPLS
-1121 RREELAM
+1121 RREQLAM

-1170 PELLDWLTKEFVDSG
+1170 PELLDYLTKEFIAGG
-1185 FDTRHLMKLVT
+1185 FDTRKLMKLVA
-1196 KSRTYQLAVKTHQWN
+1196 KSHTYQLSVVGNRWN
-1211 DDDKINFS
+1211 YDDKINFS

-1226 SAEALYDS
+1226 PAEVLYDS
-1234 IYKVTGAKSSIPGV
+1234 IIKVTGAKSNIPGV
-1248 PAGTRAAALSDIAKL
+1248 PAGTRAAQLADSGFKL

-1268 ATMGKPPRESAC
+1268 ATMGKPARESAC
-1280 ECERISDVQL
+1280 ECERVSDVQL

-1301 VGDAVSAPD
+1301 VGDAISAPD
-1310 NAIAKLAKETT
+1310 NAIAKLVTAEK
-1321 DDRELIN
+1321 DDRALIN

-1333 IMNRPA
+1333 IVNRPA
-1339 RASEIEATLK
+1339 KSAEIEATLK
-1349 NWATMKADHGLVTTA
+1349 SWATMKADNATVSA
-1364 LADYEK
+1364 SLADYEK
-1370 VFPGLQKK
+1370 IFPGMQKK
-1378 REDQRAK
+1378 REETRAR
-1385 DLADSKTDLAAYEK
+1385 DLSDAKIELAGYEK

-1424 RFNEQDFPKRLADF
+1424 RFNEKDFPKRLVEF

-1446 AWSAFTTTNLK
+1446 AWSAFTTKNLK
-1457 STGDLKLAQE
+1457 STGDLKLAQQE
-1467 PDKSVVVTAGKA
+1467 DKSVVVTAGKA

-1485 FTIETD
+1485 FTLETD

-1504 DKRFPKNGP
+1504 DKKFPRGGP

-1532 KDKPMEAKK
+1532 KDKPMDAKK
-1541 VELQKALADFSQENF
+1541 VELTKALADFSQENF
-1556 EVAKSIDGS
+1556 EVAKAIDGS
-1565 NNRQQGWAV
+1565 NNKQQGWAV

-1579 TTHWATYELKTPLT
+1579 ATHWATFELKQPLT
-1593 NLANVA
+1593 NVA
-1599 LTVKLTQQFNGGEDK
+1599 SLLLTVKLTQQFNGGEEK

-1623 SGTATKSPGLSQSEE
+1623 AGTSAKSPGLSQSEE
-1638 LRTLFATPAD
+1638 LRAVLAMPAD
-1648 VRTKEQQA
+1648 LRTKEQQA
-1656 ALEKLARA
+1656 AFEKIASA
-1664 GDAELAKRNKE
+1664 NDAELAKRTKE
-1675 LADAKKPR
+1675 LAEARKGR
-1683 PIDPHLK
+1683 SADPHLK
-1690 ELQDSVKRLGEPL
+1690 ELQESVKRLSEPL
-1703 PADPK
+1703 STDAK
-1708 LANLKR
+1708 LATLKR
-1714 AAELSAKQL
+1714 AAELSTRQL
-1723 ENTRLI
+1723 DQSRLI

>member
-1 MVNFTSRLPSV
+1 MNCKKLP
-12 SRDFRRA
+12 A
-19 LRVAASADVA
+19 
-29 HFQAMNRKSLL
+29 
-40 TGLGVLAFAVAGTL
+40 GLGVLIL
-54 AAPAD
+54 AAASLFAADGD
-59 KKAAPV
+59 KKSAPP

-106 GDSKEAA
+106 GDSKETA
-113 IVAKSPEKSH
+113 IVPKSSEKSH

-140 RKPLHATEIETIRN
+140 RKPLHESEIETIRN

-165 ANAKE
+165 ANARE

-189 DYSADGQFLALAGF
+189 DYSPDGQFLAVAGF

-212 GSGLVARLVGLSERI
+212 GSGLAARLVGLSERI

-254 WDVEKRKLTLSHSVT
+254 WDVEKRKLALSHPVT

-275 ASWSPDGK
+275 ATWSPDGK
-283 LIAFGCGDNS
+283 LIAFGCGDNT
-293 VRVIEADSAKQVLFM
+293 VRAVEADTAKQVLFM
-308 NTHTDWV
+308 GSHSDWV
-315 LDTTWSLQG
+315 RDTAWSLKG

-334 TAKLTELS
+334 TAKLTELA

-348 NITSIT
+348 NLTSIT
-354 PNALKGGVAAV
+354 PNALKGGIATVA
-365 SRHPQREEILMGGSD
+365 RHPQREEILMGGSD
-380 GLPKLYQYFRTAARQ
+380 GVPKVYQIFRTAVRQ
-395 IGDDSNGIFFFDP
+395 IGDDNNGVFTLDP
-408 MLGRVTSVAWSR
+408 MLGRVTSVAFSP
-420 DGKVLAAGS
+420 DGKLLAAAS
-429 ALDGKGEVF
+429 ALDGKGEVL
-438 ASTFTFG
+438 AATFTFG

-457 KKIPASRSP
+457 KKIPASRTDK
-466 QDKELIAKYRA
+466 DKEVIEKYKA
-477 SGTKTL
+477 SGSKKL
-483 FKISVPQAGVYAV
+483 FKISVPQAGLFAV
-496 AIAPDA
+496 AIAPDN
-502 KTIAAAGSDGT
+502 KTVAAAGSDGL

-521 GSVLKEFP
+521 GFVLKEVP
-529 SINVTAGSKAL
+529 SVNVTAASKAL
-540 AAKKFEAPSPAA
+540 AAKKFEAPAAPA

-558 PESVPKDAKVVTLE
+558 PESLPKDAKVVSLE
-572 AEPKEVT
+572 AEPKSIA
-579 LNKWTDSAQII
+579 LGRWTDSAQVII
-590 VTARLANGEALDVT
+590 TARLANGEALDVT

-610 LSGFSKSAATVSP
+610 LSGFSKSAASVSAA
-623 SGVVRAQANGS
+623 GVVLPKANGS
-634 VTVKASL
+634 VTVKATL
-641 GGKSVS
+641 AGKSVS
-647 IPVKV
+647 VPVKV
-652 AGIAKSLDTD
+652 TGIGKELVTD

-714 RANIASPDDSL
+714 RANVASPDDSL
-725 MLLKATAGVPHQG
+725 MLLKPTAAVPHQG
-738 QQVFEPGDLNY
+738 QKVFEPGDLNY
-749 RVVREWIGAGAKLNV
+749 RIVREWIGAGAKLNAQ
-764 KAPRVAKIEL
+764 APRVTKIEL
-774 SPQNPVVQR
+774 SPQNPVVQK

-806 LAFVETGNQ
+806 LAFVDTGNQ
-815 DVAKTDS
+815 DVAKSD
-822 ANVVTTLRRG
+822 AAGIVTTLRRG

-843 YAATTVTVMGNRS
+843 YAATTVTVMGDRT
-856 GFAWSEPEK
+856 GFVWAEPEK
-865 WNKVDEFT
+865 WNKIDEFT
-873 AAKWQRMKILPS
+873 AAKWQRMKTLPS
-885 ELCTDDE
+885 GLCTDDE
-892 FIRRVFLDLTGVPPS
+892 FIRRVYLDLTGIPPTS
-907 ADEVKAFLAD
+907 EEVKTFLGD
-917 KRPVREKRDALVDKL
+917 TRPTREKRDALVDKL
-932 IGSEDFVEHWSN
+932 VGSEDYVDHWSN

-965 RDWIRKEVADNTPHD
+965 RDWIRNEVARNTPHD
-980 QFARKI
+980 EFARKI
-986 ITATG
+986 ITASG

-1006 KPEDTMENTT
+1006 KPEDIMENTT
-1016 HLFLAVRFNC
+1016 HLFLATRFNC

-1044 TAAYFARVGLK
+1044 TAAWFARVGLK
-1055 KDPAA
+1055 KDPAS

-1075 LYEIVEELGAGEI
+1075 MYEIIEELGSGEV
-1088 KHDRTGKETSP
+1088 KHDRTGKETP
-1099 AFPYPATCG
+1099 PQFPYPATCG
-1108 EDGKPAAAPKKLS
+1108 ENGKEAAKDKQPVS
-1121 RREELAM
+1121 RREQLAM

-1138 ASSFANRIW
+1138 ATSFANRIW

-1152 VGIIEPLDDIR
+1152 VGVIEPLDDIR

-1170 PELLDWLTKEFVDSG
+1170 PELLDYLTQEFIRSG
-1185 FDTRHLMKLVT
+1185 FDTRHLMKLVA
-1196 KSRTYQLAVKTHQWN
+1196 KSRTYQLSVVGNSWN
-1211 DDDKINFS
+1211 YDDKINFS

-1226 SAEALYDS
+1226 PAEVLYDS
-1234 IYKVTGAKSSIPGV
+1234 IIKVTGAKSNIPGV
-1248 PAGTRAAALSDIAKL
+1248 PAGTRAAQLADTGFKL

-1268 ATMGKPPRESAC
+1268 ATMGKPARESAC
-1280 ECERISDVQL
+1280 ECERVSDVQL

-1301 VGDAVSAPD
+1301 VGDAISASD
-1310 NAIAKLAKETT
+1310 NAIAKLAKEIT
-1321 DDRELIN
+1321 DDRALIN

-1339 RASEIEATLK
+1339 KPAEIAATLK
-1349 NWATMKADHGLVTTA
+1349 NWATMKADHAAVNVS

-1370 VFPGLQKK
+1370 VYPGLRAQ
-1378 REDQRAK
+1378 REKQLAS
-1385 DLADSKTDLAAYEK
+1385 DLADAKVELAAYEK
-1399 EIAPREAKLDAE
+1399 EIAPHEAKLDAE

-1424 RFNEQDFPKRLADF
+1424 RFNEQDFPKRLAEF

-1446 AWSAFTTTNLK
+1446 DWRAFTTKNLK
-1457 STGDLKLAQE
+1457 ATGDLKLAQQE
-1467 PDKSVVVTAGKA
+1467 DKSVVVTAGKA
-1479 PRGEYT
+1479 PRGDYT
-1485 FTIETD
+1485 FTIETG
-1491 LKELNALRLEALT
+1491 LTQLSALRLEALT

-1532 KDKPMEAKK
+1532 KDKPMESKK

-1574 SPNGG
+1574 SPNAGA
-1579 TTHWATYELKTPLT
+1579 THWATFELKSPLT
-1593 NLANVA
+1593 NLTDVV
-1599 LTVKLTQQFNGGEDK
+1599 LTVKFTQQFNGGEDK

-1623 SGTATKSPGLSQSEE
+1623 AGTATKSPGLSQSEE
-1638 LRTLFATPAD
+1638 LRVLLATAAAE
-1648 VRTKEQQA
+1648 RTKEQQDA
-1656 ALEKLARA
+1656 FEKIARA
-1664 GDAELAKRNKE
+1664 NDPELAKRTKE

-1690 ELQDSVKRLGEPL
+1690 ELRDSVKRLGEPL

-1708 LANLKR
+1708 LATLKR
-1714 AAELSAKQL
+1714 AADLSTKQL
-1723 ENTRLI
+1723 DQARLI

>member
-1 MVNFTSRLPSV
+1 
-12 SRDFRRA
+12 
-19 LRVAASADVA
+19 
-29 HFQAMNRKSLL
+29 MNCKPFL
-40 TGLGVLAFAVAGTL
+40 TGLGVLVCAAASLL

-59 KKAAPV
+59 KPAAPP

-82 QGCHQPAKSRG
+82 QGCHQPAKSKG
-93 GYVMTDFKLMLGA
+93 DYVMTDFKLMLAA
-106 GDSKEAA
+106 GESKLPAV
-113 IVAKSPEKSH
+113 VAKSPDKSN
-123 LVQLITPKDGK
+123 LVKLITPKDGK

-165 ANAKE
+165 TNAKE

-184 VITSL
+184 VITSI

-212 GSGLVARLVGLSERI
+212 GSGLAARLVGLSERI

-244 LPGRMGEIQI
+244 LPGRMGEIQV

-283 LIAFGCGDNS
+283 LIAFGCGDNT
-293 VRVIEADSAKQVLFM
+293 VRAIEADSGKQVMFM
-308 NTHTDWV
+308 GSHNDWV
-315 LDTTWSLQG
+315 LDTTWSLKG

-334 TAKLTELS
+334 TAKLTELA

-354 PNALKGGVAAV
+354 PNALKGGIATV
-365 SRHPQREEILMGGSD
+365 SRHPFREEILMGGSD
-380 GLPKLYQYFRTAARQ
+380 GLPKLYQYFRTANRQ
-395 IGDDSNGIFFFDP
+395 IGDDSNGIFFFDA
-408 MLGRVTSVAWSR
+408 MLGRVTSVAWSP
-420 DGKVLAAGS
+420 DGKLLAAGS

-457 KKIPASRSP
+457 RKIPASRSP
-466 QDKELIAKYRA
+466 QDKEVIAKYKA
-477 SGTKTL
+477 GGTKNL
-483 FKISVPQAGVYAV
+483 FKISVPQAGVFAV
-496 AIAPDA
+496 AIAPDN
-502 KTIAAAGSDGT
+502 KTVAAAGSDGQ
-513 IRLLNAEN
+513 IRLFNAEN

-529 SINVTAGSKAL
+529 SVNVTAASKAL
-540 AAKKFEAPSPAA
+540 AAKKFEAPAPAA

-558 PESVPKDAKVVTLE
+558 PESLPKDAKIVALE
-572 AEPKEVT
+572 AEPKEVA

-590 VTARLANGEALDVT
+590 VTARLASGEALDVT

-610 LSGFSKSAATVSP
+610 LSGFNKSAASVSAT
-623 SGVVRAQANGS
+623 GVVHPKANGT
-634 VTVKASL
+634 VTIKASL
-641 GGKSVS
+641 AGKSVS

-652 AGIAKSLDTD
+652 AGIGKALETD

-676 NAGTCHGAKE
+676 NQGTCHGAKD

-692 LSLRGYDAEYD
+692 LSLRGYDSEYD

-714 RANIASPDDSL
+714 RSNVASPDDSL
-725 MLLKATAGVPHQG
+725 MLLKATAAVPHQG
-738 QQVFEPGDLNY
+738 QQVFEPGSLSY
-749 RVVREWIGAGAKLNV
+749 RIIREWIGAGAKLAAS
-764 KAPRVAKIEL
+764 APRVTKIEL
-774 SPQNPVVQR
+774 SPQNPVVQK

-789 MRVIATYADGST
+789 MRVIATYADGAT

-843 YAATTVTVMGNRS
+843 YAATTVTVMGDRS
-856 GFAWSEPEK
+856 GFTWAEPEK
-865 WNKVDEFT
+865 WNKIDDFT

-885 ELCTDDE
+885 GLCTDDE
-892 FIRRVFLDLTGVPPS
+892 FIRRVYLDLTGVPPS
-907 ADEVKAFLAD
+907 AEEVKSFLAD
-917 KRPVREKRDALVDKL
+917 KRPVREKRDALVDRL
-932 IGSEDFVEHWSN
+932 VGNDDFVEHWAN

-953 SKFLGAEGAKAF
+953 SKFLGADGAKAF
-965 RDWIRKEVADNTPHD
+965 REWIRNEIAKNTPHD
-980 QFARKI
+980 EFARKI
-986 ITATG
+986 ITASG

-1055 KDPAA
+1055 KDPAG

-1075 LYEIVEELGAGEI
+1075 LYEIVEELGSGEV
-1088 KHDRTGKETSP
+1088 KHDRTGKETPP
-1099 AFPYPATCG
+1099 AFPYPATCD
-1108 EDGKPAAAPKKLS
+1108 ETGKPAAEKKKLT

-1138 ASSFANRIW
+1138 ATSFANRIW

-1152 VGIIEPLDDIR
+1152 VGVIEPLDDIR

-1170 PELLDWLTKEFVDSG
+1170 PELLDYLTKEFVDSG
-1185 FDTRHLMKLVT
+1185 FNTRHLMKLIA
-1196 KSRTYQLAVKTHQWN
+1196 KSRTYQLAVASHKWN

-1226 SAEALYDS
+1226 PAEVLYDS
-1234 IYKVTGAKSSIPGV
+1234 IIKVTGAKSNIPGV
-1248 PAGTRAAALSDIAKL
+1248 PAGTRAAQLADSGFKL

-1280 ECERISDVQL
+1280 ECERTSDIQL
-1290 GPVMALISGAT
+1290 GPIMALISGAT

-1310 NAIAKLAKETT
+1310 NAIAQLAKEVT
-1321 DDRELIN
+1321 DDRALIN

-1339 RASEIEATLK
+1339 RHSEIEATLK
-1349 NWATMKADHGLVTTA
+1349 NWATMKADAASVSGS

-1370 VFPGLQKK
+1370 VFPVLQKK
-1378 REDQRAK
+1378 REETRAK
-1385 DLADSKTDLAAYEK
+1385 DLSDAKTELASYEK

-1411 QKERTEKAEAELK
+1411 QKERTAKAEAELK
-1424 RFNEQDFPKRLADF
+1424 RFNEQDFPKRMAEF
-1438 EKKQDLKT
+1438 EKKQDLKV
-1446 AWSAFTTTNLK
+1446 AWQPVVAKSLK
-1457 STGDLKLAQE
+1457 AAGDLKLAQQE
-1467 PDKSVVVTAGKA
+1467 DKSIVVTEGKDV
-1479 PRGEYT
+1479 RSVYT
-1485 FTIETD
+1485 ITVEPTEKVIT
-1491 LKELNALRLEALT
+1491 ALRLEAIS
-1504 DKRFPKNGP
+1504 DKLFPKNGP
-1513 GRAPD
+1513 GRAKD
-1518 GNFVLNEITLSVAP
+1518 GNFVLNELSVTVTP
-1532 KDKPMEAKK
+1532 KGMKPADAKK
-1541 VELQKALADFSQENF
+1541 LELTKALADFSQQNF
-1556 EVAKSIDGS
+1556 EVAKAIDGG

-1579 TTHWATYELKTPLT
+1579 ATHWATFEFKTPYTNQPGATLT
-1593 NLANVA
+1593 F
-1599 LTVKLTQQFNGGEDK
+1599 TLTQQFNGGNDNA
-1614 GYTLGRFRL
+1614 YTLGRFRL
-1623 SGTATKSPGLSQSEE
+1623 ATTDAKAPGLSQSEE
-1638 LRTLFATPAD
+1638 LRTLLAKPAAD
-1648 VRTKEQQA
+1648 RTKDEAA
-1656 ALEKLARA
+1656 ALEKLVRA
-1664 GDAELAKRNKE
+1664 TDAELAKRTKD
-1675 LADAKKPR
+1675 LADAKAPR
-1683 PIDPHLK
+1683 PVDPQLK
-1690 ELQDSVKRLGEPL
+1690 ELQESVKRLGEPL
-1703 PADPK
+1703 PADVR

-1723 ENTRLI
+1723 ENARLI

>member
-1 MVNFTSRLPSV
+1 MNCKPLLTCLG
-12 SRDFRRA
+12 A
-19 LRVAASADVA
+19 LALTAT
-29 HFQAMNRKSLL
+29 SLL
-40 TGLGVLAFAVAGTL
+40 AATADKN
-54 AAPAD
+54 AAPP
-59 KKAAPV
+59 KKL
-65 KKVSY
+65 SY

-93 GYVMTDFKLMLGA
+93 GYVMTDFKLMLGT
-106 GDSKEAA
+106 GDSKETA
-113 IVAKSPEKSH
+113 IVPKSPEKSH

-140 RKPLHATEIETIRN
+140 RKPLHPTEIETIRN

-165 ANAKE
+165 ANARE

-189 DYSADGQFLALAGF
+189 DYSPDGQLLAVAGF

-212 GSGLVARLVGLSERI
+212 GSGLAARLVGLSERI

-254 WDVEKRKLTLSHSVT
+254 WDVEKRKLALSHPVT

-275 ASWSPDGK
+275 ATWSPDGK
-283 LIAFGCGDNS
+283 LIAFGCGDNT
-293 VRVIEADSAKQVLFM
+293 VRAIEADTAKQVLFM
-308 NTHTDWV
+308 GSHSDWV
-315 LDTTWSLQG
+315 RDTAWSLKG
-324 DHVISVSRDM
+324 DNVISVSRDM
-334 TAKLTELS
+334 TAKLTELA

-348 NITSIT
+348 NLTSIT
-354 PNALKGGVAAV
+354 PNALKGGIATVV
-365 SRHPQREEILMGGSD
+365 RHPLREEILMGGSD
-380 GLPKLYQYFRTAARQ
+380 GVPKLYQIFRTANRQ
-395 IGDDSNGIFFFDP
+395 IGDDNNGIFTLDP
-408 MLGRVTSVAWSR
+408 MLGRVTSVAFSA
-420 DGKVLAAGS
+420 DGKVLAAAS
-429 ALDGKGEVF
+429 ALDGKGEVL
-438 ASTFTFG
+438 AATFTFG

-457 KKIPASRSP
+457 KKIPASRTP
-466 QDKELIAKYRA
+466 QDKAVIDKYKA
-477 SGTKTL
+477 SGSKTL
-483 FKISVPQAGVYAV
+483 FKLAVPQAGLFAV
-496 AIAPDA
+496 AVAPDNQ
-502 KTIAAAGSDGT
+502 TVAAAGSDGI

-521 GSVLKEFP
+521 GSTLKEFP
-529 SINVTAGSKAL
+529 SVKVNASSKAL
-540 AAKKFEAPSPAA
+540 AVKKFEAPAA
-552 PKTDGE
+552 PIIKTDGE
-558 PESVPKDAKVVTLE
+558 PESLPKDAKVATLE
-572 AEPKEVT
+572 VEPKAIT
-579 LNKWTDSAQII
+579 LDRWTDSAQII
-590 VTARLANGEALDVT
+590 VTARLATGEALDVT

-610 LSGFSKSAATVSP
+610 LSGFSKSAASVSA
-623 SGVVRAQANGS
+623 SGVVLPKANGS
-634 VTVKASL
+634 VTVKATFA
-641 GGKSVS
+641 GKSVT

-652 AGIAKSLDTD
+652 TGIGKELAAD

-676 NAGTCHGAKE
+676 NGGTCHGAKE

-714 RANIASPDDSL
+714 RANVASPDDSL
-725 MLLKATAGVPHQG
+725 MLLKPTGAVPHQG
-738 QQVFEPGDLNY
+738 QKVFEPGDLNY
-749 RVVREWIGAGAKLNV
+749 RIVREWIGAGAKLNP
-764 KAPRVAKIEL
+764 KAPRVTKIEL
-774 SPQNPVVQR
+774 SPQNPVVQK
-783 VGARQQ
+783 VGSRQQ
-789 MRVIATYADGST
+789 MRVLATYTDGST

-806 LAFVETGNQ
+806 LAFVDTGNQ
-815 DVAKTDS
+815 DVAKTD
-822 ANVVTTLRRG
+822 AAGIVTTLRRG

-843 YAATTVTVMGNRS
+843 YAATTVTVMGDRS
-856 GFAWSEPEK
+856 GFTWAEPEK
-865 WNKVDEFT
+865 WNKIDEFT
-873 AAKWQRMKILPS
+873 AAKWQRMKILPGG
-885 ELCTDDE
+885 LCTDDE
-892 FIRRVFLDLTGVPPS
+892 FIRRVYLDLTGIPPTS
-907 ADEVKAFLAD
+907 EEVKTFLAD
-917 KRPVREKRDALVDKL
+917 TRPTREKRDALVDKL
-932 IGSEDFVEHWSN
+932 VGSEDYVDHWSN

-965 RDWIRKEVADNTPHD
+965 RDWIRNEIAKNTPHD
-980 QFARKI
+980 EFARKI
-986 ITATG
+986 ITASG

-1044 TAAYFARVGLK
+1044 TAAWFARVGLK

-1075 LYEIVEELGAGEI
+1075 MYEIIEDLGSGEEMHA
-1088 KHDRTGKETSP
+1088 RTGKETP
-1099 AFPYPATCG
+1099 PQFPYPATCG
-1108 EDGKPAAAPKKLS
+1108 EDGKGAEAKDKKAVS
-1121 RREELAM
+1121 RRDQLAM

-1152 VGIIEPLDDIR
+1152 VGVIEPLDDIR

-1170 PELLDWLTKEFVDSG
+1170 PELLDYLTQEFIKSG
-1185 FDTRHLMKLVT
+1185 FNTQHLMKLVA
-1196 KSRTYQLAVKTHQWN
+1196 KSRTYQLSVVGNSWN
-1211 DDDKINFS
+1211 YDDKINFS

-1226 SAEALYDS
+1226 PAEVLYDS
-1234 IYKVTGAKSSIPGV
+1234 IIKVTGAKSNIPGV
-1248 PAGTRAAALSDIAKL
+1248 PAGTRAAQLADTGFKL

-1268 ATMGKPPRESAC
+1268 ATMGKPARESAC
-1280 ECERISDVQL
+1280 ECERVSDMQL

-1301 VGDAVSAPD
+1301 VGDAISAPD
-1310 NAIAKLAKETT
+1310 NAIATLTKAIT
-1321 DDRELIN
+1321 DDRKLIN

-1339 RASEIEATLK
+1339 KSGEIEATLK
-1349 NWATMKADHGLVTTA
+1349 SWATMKADAATVNVS

-1370 VFPGLQKK
+1370 VYPGLQKK
-1378 REDQRAK
+1378 REETRAK
-1385 DLADSKTDLAAYEK
+1385 DLSDTKTELASYEK
-1399 EIAPREAKLDAE
+1399 EIAPREAKLDEE
-1411 QKERTEKAEAELK
+1411 QKERTAKAEAELK
-1424 RFNEQDFPKRLADF
+1424 RFNEQDFPKRVAEF

-1446 AWSAFTTTNLK
+1446 EWSAFTAKDLK
-1457 STGDLKLAQE
+1457 STGDLKLAQQE
-1467 PDKSVVVTAGKA
+1467 DKSVVVTAGKA
-1479 PRGEYT
+1479 VRGEYS
-1485 FTIETD
+1485 FTLETD
-1491 LKELNALRLEALT
+1491 LKALGALRLEALT

-1532 KDKPMEAKK
+1532 KGKPTEAKK

-1565 NNRQQGWAV
+1565 NNKQQGWGVA
-1574 SPNGG
+1574 PNGG
-1579 TTHWATYELKTPLT
+1579 ATHWATFELKTPLT
-1593 NLANVA
+1593 NTANVI

-1623 SGTATKSPGLSQSEE
+1623 AGTGTKAPGLSQSEE
-1638 LRTLFATPAD
+1638 LRALLATPED
-1648 VRTKEQQA
+1648 LRTKEQKDA
-1656 ALEKLARA
+1656 FEKIVRA
-1664 GDAELAKRNKE
+1664 NDTELAKRTKE

-1690 ELQDSVKRLGEPL
+1690 ELQESVKRLGEPL
-1703 PADPK
+1703 PGDPK
-1708 LANLKR
+1708 LATLKR
-1714 AAELSAKQL
+1714 ASELGTKQM
-1723 ENTRLI
+1723 EQARLI

>member
-1 MVNFTSRLPSV
+1 
-12 SRDFRRA
+12 
-19 LRVAASADVA
+19 
-29 HFQAMNRKSLL
+29 MNCKQLL
-40 TGLGVLAFAVAGTL
+40 TGLGALTLTVTSLL
-54 AAPAD
+54 AASAD
-59 KKAAPV
+59 KKSASP

-82 QGCHQPAKSRG
+82 QGCHQPAKSKG

-113 IVAKSPEKSH
+113 IVAKAPDKSN
-123 LVQLITPKDGK
+123 LVKLITPKDGK

-140 RKPLHATEIETIRN
+140 KKPLHATEIETIRN

-165 ANAKE
+165 ANARE

-184 VITSL
+184 VITSI
-189 DYSADGQFLALAGF
+189 DYSTDGQFLAVAGF

-212 GSGLVARLVGLSERI
+212 GSGLAARLVGLSERI

-244 LPGRMGEIQI
+244 LPGRMGEIQV
-254 WDVEKRKLTLSHSVT
+254 WDVTQRKLTLSHSVT

-283 LIAFGCGDNS
+283 LIAFGCGDNT
-293 VRVIEADSAKQVLFM
+293 VRAIEADAGKQVMFM
-308 NTHTDWV
+308 GSHSDWA
-315 LDTTWSLQG
+315 LDTTWSLKG

-334 TAKLTELS
+334 TAKLTELA
-342 TQRFID
+342 TQRFVD

-354 PNALKGGVAAV
+354 PNALKGGVATV
-365 SRHPQREEILMGGSD
+365 SRHPLREEILMGGSD
-380 GLPKLYQYFRTAARQ
+380 GLPKLYQYFRTAPRQ
-395 IGDDSNGIFFFDP
+395 IGDDSNGIFFFDA
-408 MLGRVTSVAWSR
+408 MLGRVTSVAWSA
-420 DGKVLAAGS
+420 DGKLLAAGS
-429 ALDGKGEVF
+429 ALDNKGEVF
-438 ASTFTFG
+438 ASTFTFS

-457 KKIPASRSP
+457 KKIPASRTP
-466 QDKELIAKYRA
+466 QDKEVIAKYRA

-483 FKISVPQAGVYAV
+483 FKIPVPRAGVFAV

-502 KTIAAAGSDGT
+502 KTVAAAGSDGL
-513 IRLLNAEN
+513 IRLFNAEN

-529 SINVTAGSKAL
+529 SVNVTAASKAL
-540 AAKKFEAPSPAA
+540 AAKKFEAPAA
-552 PKTDGE
+552 PVAKTDGE
-558 PESVPKDAKVVTLE
+558 PESLPKDAKVVALE
-572 AEPKEVT
+572 VEPKSIA
-579 LNKWTDSAQII
+579 LSRWTDSAQIL

-610 LSGFSKSAATVSP
+610 LSGFSKSAASVSET
-623 SGVVRAQANGS
+623 GVVLPKANGS
-634 VTVKASL
+634 VTVKATL
-641 GGKSVS
+641 AGKSISV
-647 IPVKV
+647 PVKV
-652 AGIAKSLDTD
+652 SNIGKDLDTD

-676 NAGTCHGAKE
+676 NQGTCHGAKD

-714 RANIASPDDSL
+714 RANVASPDDSL
-725 MLLKATAGVPHQG
+725 MLLKATAAVPHQG
-738 QQVFEPGDLNY
+738 QQVFEPGSLNY
-749 RVVREWIGAGAKLNV
+749 RIIREWIGAGAKLNA
-764 KAPRVAKIEL
+764 KAPRVTKIEL
-774 SPQNPVVQR
+774 SPQNPVVQK

-806 LAFVETGNQ
+806 LAFVDTGNQ

-843 YAATTVTVMGNRS
+843 YAATTVTVMGDRS
-856 GFAWSEPEK
+856 GFAWAEPEK

-885 ELCTDDE
+885 GLCTDDE
-892 FIRRVFLDLTGVPPS
+892 FIRRVYLDLTGVPPT
-907 ADEVKAFLAD
+907 ADEVKAFLSD
-917 KRPVREKRDALVDKL
+917 KRPNREKRDALVDRL
-932 IGSEDFVEHWSN
+932 VGSEDYVDHWSN

-953 SKFLGAEGAKAF
+953 SKFLGADGAKAF
-965 RDWIRKEVADNTPHD
+965 RDWIRNEIAKNTPHD
-980 QFARKI
+980 EFARKI
-986 ITATG
+986 ITASG

-1055 KDPAA
+1055 KDPAG

-1075 LYEIVEELGAGEI
+1075 IYEIIEELASGEV
-1088 KHDRTGKETSP
+1088 KHDRTGKETP
-1099 AFPYPATCG
+1099 PQFPYPATCD
-1108 EDGKPAAAPKKLS
+1108 ENGKPATEKKKLS

-1152 VGIIEPLDDIR
+1152 VGVIEPLDDIR

-1170 PELLDWLTKEFVDSG
+1170 PELLDYLTKEFVDSG
-1185 FDTRHLMKLVT
+1185 FNTRHLMKLIT
-1196 KSRTYQLAVKTHQWN
+1196 KSRTYQLSVASHKWN
-1211 DDDKINFS
+1211 EDDKINFS

-1226 SAEALYDS
+1226 PAEVLYDT
-1234 IYKVTGAKSSIPGV
+1234 IYKVTGAKSNIPGV
-1248 PAGTRAAALSDIAKL
+1248 PAGTRAAQLADTGFKL

-1280 ECERISDVQL
+1280 ECERTSDIQL
-1290 GPVMALISGAT
+1290 GPIMALISGAT
-1301 VGDAVSAPD
+1301 VGDAVSASD
-1310 NAIAKLAKETT
+1310 NAIAKLAKEVT

-1349 NWATMKADHGLVTTA
+1349 SWATMKADAATVTVS

-1370 VFPGLQKK
+1370 VFPTIQKK
-1378 REDQRAK
+1378 REETRAK
-1385 DLADSKTDLAAYEK
+1385 DLADAKTELASYEK

-1411 QKERTEKAEAELK
+1411 QKERTAKAEAELK
-1424 RFNEQDFPKRLADF
+1424 RFNEQDFPKRLAEF

-1446 AWSAFTTTNLK
+1446 TWSAFTTKNLK
-1457 STGDLKLAQE
+1457 STGDLKLEQE
-1467 PDKSVVVTAGKA
+1467 SDKSVVVTAGKA
-1479 PRGEYT
+1479 PRAEYT

-1518 GNFVLNEITLSVAP
+1518 GNFVLNEISLSVAP
-1532 KDKPMEAKK
+1532 KGKPAEVKK

-1556 EVAKSIDGS
+1556 EVAKSIDGG

-1579 TTHWATYELKTPLT
+1579 ATHWATYELKTPLT
-1593 NLANVA
+1593 NTANVI
-1599 LTVKLTQQFNGGEDK
+1599 LTVKMTQQFNGGEDK

-1623 SGTATKSPGLSQSEE
+1623 SGTGVKSPGLSQSEE
-1638 LRTLFATPAD
+1638 LRAVLAMPAD
-1648 VRTKEQQA
+1648 LRTKEQKA
-1656 ALEKLARA
+1656 DFEKIVRA
-1664 GDAELAKRNKE
+1664 NDAELAKRTKE

-1690 ELQDSVKRLGEPL
+1690 ELQESVKRLGEPL
-1703 PADPK
+1703 SSDPK
-1708 LANLKR
+1708 LATLKR
-1714 AAELSAKQL
+1714 AAELGTKQL
-1723 ENTRLI
+1723 EQARLI

>member
-1 MVNFTSRLPSV
+1 
-12 SRDFRRA
+12 
-19 LRVAASADVA
+19 
-29 HFQAMNRKSLL
+29 MNSNLL
-40 TGLGVLAFAVAGTL
+40 VTGLGLFAMAAGLL

-59 KKAAPV
+59 KQPAPAR
-65 KKVSY
+65 KISY

-82 QGCHQPAKSRG
+82 QGCHQPAKAKG
-93 GYVMTDFKLMLGA
+93 GYVMTDFKLMLAA

-113 IVAKSPEKSH
+113 IVAKAPDKSN
-123 LVQLITPKDGK
+123 LVKLITPKDGK
-134 AEMPEG
+134 AEMPED

-154 WIAQGAVDDTP
+154 WIAQGALDDTP

-184 VITSL
+184 VITSI
-189 DYSADGQFLALAGF
+189 DYSSDGALLAVAGF

-212 GSGLVARLVGLSERI
+212 GSGVVARLVGLSERI

-254 WDVEKRKLTLSHSVT
+254 WDVAQRKLALSHAVT

-275 ASWSPDGK
+275 ASWSPDGQ
-283 LIAFGCGDNS
+283 LISFGCGDNS
-293 VRVIEADSAKQVLFM
+293 VRVIEAATGKQVLFM
-308 NTHTDWV
+308 NTHTDWA
-315 LDTTWSLQG
+315 LDTTWSLKG

-334 TAKLTELS
+334 TAKLTELA

-354 PNALKGGVAAV
+354 PNALKGGVATVA
-365 SRHPQREEILMGGSD
+365 RHPFREEILMGGSD
-380 GLPKLYQYFRTAARQ
+380 GLPKLYQYFRTAPRQ

-408 MLGRVTSVAWSR
+408 MPGRVTSVAWSA
-420 DGKVLAAGS
+420 DGKLLAAGS

-438 ASTFTFG
+438 AATFTFG
-445 TNAITKEMADVM
+445 TNAIPKEMADVM

-466 QDKELIAKYRA
+466 QDKEVIAKYRA

-483 FKISVPQAGVYAV
+483 FKIAVPQAGVFAV
-496 AIAPDA
+496 AVAPDA
-502 KTIAAAGSDGT
+502 KTIAAAGSDGQ

-521 GSVLKEFP
+521 GSVLRQFP
-529 SINVTAGSKAL
+529 CVTVSAGSKAL
-540 AAKKFEAPSPAA
+540 AAKKFESPAPAA

-558 PESVPKDAKVVTLE
+558 PESLPKDAKVIALE
-572 AEPKEVT
+572 AEPKQIL

-590 VTARLANGEALDVT
+590 VTARLANGESVDVT

-610 LSGFSKSAATVSP
+610 LSGFSKSAASVSAA
-623 SGVVRAQANGS
+623 GVVLPKASGS

-641 GGKSVS
+641 AGKSVT

-652 AGIAKSLDTD
+652 TGVGRELDTD

-676 NAGTCHGAKE
+676 NQGTCHGAKD

-692 LSLRGYDAEYD
+692 LSLRGYDAEFD

-714 RANIASPDDSL
+714 RANVASPDDSL
-725 MLLKATAGVPHQG
+725 MLLKATAAVAHQG
-738 QQVFEPGDLNY
+738 QQVFEPGSLSY
-749 RVVREWIGAGAKLNV
+749 RVVREWIGAGAKLNAQSPKV
-764 KAPRVAKIEL
+764 TKIEL
-774 SPQNPVVQR
+774 SPLNPVVQR

-843 YAATTVTVMGNRS
+843 YAATTVTVMGDRS
-856 GFAWSEPEK
+856 GFTWAEPEK
-865 WNKVDEFT
+865 WNKIDEFT

-885 ELCTDDE
+885 ALSTDDE
-892 FIRRVFLDLTGVPPS
+892 FIRRVYLDLTGVPPS
-907 ADEVKAFLAD
+907 VEDVKAFLAD
-917 KRPVREKRDALVDKL
+917 KRPLREKRDALVDRL
-932 IGSEDFVEHWSN
+932 VGSEDFVEHWAN

-986 ITATG
+986 ITANG

-1075 LYEIVEELGAGEI
+1075 LYEIVEELGAGEV
-1088 KHDRTGKETSP
+1088 KHDRTGKETPP

-1108 EDGKPAAAPKKLS
+1108 EDGKPAAEKKKMS

-1170 PELLDWLTKEFVDSG
+1170 PELLEYLTKEFVDSG
-1185 FDTRHLMKLVT
+1185 FNTRHLMKLIA
-1196 KSRTYQLAVKTHQWN
+1196 KSRTYQLSVVTHQWN
-1211 DDDKINFS
+1211 SDDKINFS

-1234 IYKVTGAKSSIPGV
+1234 IYKVTGAKSAIPGV
-1248 PAGTRAAALSDIAKL
+1248 PAGTRAAALADTVKL

-1280 ECERISDVQL
+1280 ECERITDVQL

-1310 NAIAKLAKETT
+1310 NAIAKLVKETT

-1349 NWATMKADHGLVTTA
+1349 QWATMKADHGLVASA
-1364 LADYEK
+1364 LAEYEK

-1385 DLADSKTDLAAYEK
+1385 DLADAKTELVAYEQ

-1411 QKERTEKAEAELK
+1411 QKERTAKAEAELK
-1424 RFNEQDFPKRLADF
+1424 RFNAQDFPKRMAEF
-1438 EKKQDLKT
+1438 EKKQDLKVD
-1446 AWSAFTTTNLK
+1446 WKPVVVKNLK
-1457 STGDLKLAQE
+1457 ATGDLKLAQQ
-1467 PDKSVVVTAGKA
+1467 PDQSIVVTEGKDV
-1479 PRGEYT
+1479 RSVYT
-1485 FTIETD
+1485 LTVEPTEKVIT
-1491 LKELNALRLEALT
+1491 ALRLEALT

-1513 GRAPD
+1513 GRAKD
-1518 GNFVLNEITLSVAP
+1518 GNFVLNELSVTVTP
-1532 KDKPMEAKK
+1532 KGGKPADAKK
-1541 VELQKALADFSQENF
+1541 LELTKALADFSQQNF
-1556 EVAKSIDGS
+1556 EVAKSIDGG

-1579 TTHWATYELKTPLT
+1579 ATHWATFEFKTAYTNQPGATLT
-1593 NLANVA
+1593 F
-1599 LTVKLTQQFNGGEDK
+1599 TLTQQFNGGNDSA
-1614 GYTLGRFRL
+1614 YTLGRFRL
-1623 SGTATKSPGLSQSEE
+1623 ATTDAKSPGLSQSAE
-1638 LRTLFATPAD
+1638 LRALLAKPAAQ
-1648 VRTKEQQA
+1648 RTKDETD
-1656 ALEKLARA
+1656 ALEKVVRA
-1664 GDAELAKRNKE
+1664 TDPELAKRTKE
-1675 LADAKKPR
+1675 LADAKAPR
-1683 PIDPHLK
+1683 PIDPRLK

-1703 PADPK
+1703 PADVK

-1714 AAELSAKQL
+1714 ASELSAKQL
-1723 ENTRLI
+1723 ENARLI

>member
-1 MVNFTSRLPSV
+1 
-12 SRDFRRA
+12 
-19 LRVAASADVA
+19 
-29 HFQAMNRKSLL
+29 MNRKPFLIGLSVL
-40 TGLGVLAFAVAGTL
+40 TLTTVGLF

-59 KKAAPV
+59 KKAASP

-82 QGCHQPAKSRG
+82 QGCHQPAKSKG

-113 IVAKSPEKSH
+113 IVPKSPEKSP
-123 LVQLITPKDGK
+123 LIRFITPKDGK

-140 RKPLHATEIETIRN
+140 RKPLHESEIETIRN

-165 ANAKE
+165 ANARE

-184 VITSL
+184 VITSI

-212 GSGLVARLVGLSERI
+212 GSGLAARLVGLSERI

-254 WDVEKRKLTLSHSVT
+254 WNVEQRKLALSHSVT
-269 YDTLYG
+269 YDTIYG
-275 ASWSPDGK
+275 ASWSPDGQ

-293 VRVIEADSAKQVLFM
+293 VRVIEASSGKQVLFM
-308 NTHTDWV
+308 GTHNDWA
-315 LDTTWSLQG
+315 LDTTWSLKG

-334 TAKLTELS
+334 TAKLTELA

-354 PNALKGGVAAV
+354 PNALKGGIATV
-365 SRHPQREEILMGGSD
+365 SRHPFREEILMGGSD
-380 GLPKLYQYFRTAARQ
+380 GLPKLYQYFRTAPRQ
-395 IGDDSNGIFFFDP
+395 IGDDSNGIFFFDS
-408 MLGRVTSVAWSR
+408 MLGRVTSVAWSA
-420 DGKVLAAGS
+420 DGKLLAAGS

-438 ASTFTFG
+438 ASTFGFG

-457 KKIPASRSP
+457 KKIPASRSS
-466 QDKELIAKYRA
+466 QDKEVIAKYRA

-483 FKISVPQAGVYAV
+483 FKIPVPQAGVFAV
-496 AIAPDA
+496 AVAPDA
-502 KTIAAAGSDGT
+502 KTIAAAGSDGQ

-521 GSVLKEFP
+521 GSLLKEFSSVTFSP
-529 SINVTAGSKAL
+529 SSKAL
-540 AAKKFEAPSPAA
+540 AAKKFEAPPLAA
-552 PKTDGE
+552 PKTEGG
-558 PESVPKDAKVVTLE
+558 PESLPRDAKVVALE
-572 AEPKEVT
+572 VEPKQLA

-610 LSGFSKSAATVSP
+610 LSGLSKSAASVSAT
-623 SGVVRAQANGS
+623 GVVLPKANGS

-641 GGKSVS
+641 AGKSVS
-647 IPVKV
+647 VPVKV
-652 AGIAKSLDTD
+652 SGIGKALDTD

-676 NAGTCHGAKE
+676 NQGTCHGAKD

-714 RANIASPDDSL
+714 RANLASPDDSL
-725 MLLKATAGVPHQG
+725 MLLKPTAAVPHQG
-738 QQVFEPGDLNY
+738 QKVFEPGDLSY
-749 RVVREWIGAGAKLNV
+749 RVIREWIGAGAKLNTA
-764 KAPRVAKIEL
+764 APRVTKIEL
-774 SPQNPVVQR
+774 SPQNPVVQQ

-789 MRVIATYADGST
+789 MRVIATYADGAT

-843 YAATTVTVMGNRS
+843 YAATTVTVMGDRS
-856 GFAWSEPEK
+856 GFAWAEPEK
-865 WNKVDEFT
+865 WNKIDEFS

-885 ELCTDDE
+885 ALCTDDE
-892 FIRRVFLDLTGVPPS
+892 FIRRVYLDLTGVPPS
-907 ADEVKAFLAD
+907 VEDVKSFLAD
-917 KRPVREKRDALVDKL
+917 KRPTREKRDALVDRL
-932 IGSEDFVEHWSN
+932 VGNEDFVEHWAN

-986 ITATG
+986 ITANG

-1075 LYEIVEELGAGEI
+1075 LYEIVEELGAGEV
-1088 KHDRTGKETSP
+1088 KHDRTGKETPP

-1108 EDGKPAAAPKKLS
+1108 EDGKPAAEKKKAS

-1170 PELLDWLTKEFVDSG
+1170 PELLDYLTKEFVDSG
-1185 FDTRHLMKLVT
+1185 FNTRHVMKLIA
-1196 KSRTYQLAVKTHQWN
+1196 KSRTYQLAVATHKWN
-1211 DDDKINFS
+1211 SDDKINFS

-1234 IYKVTGAKSSIPGV
+1234 IYKVTGAKSAIPGV
-1248 PAGTRAAALSDIAKL
+1248 PAGTRAAALADTVKL

-1280 ECERISDVQL
+1280 ECERITDVQL

-1301 VGDAVSAPD
+1301 VGDAVSASD
-1310 NAIAKLAKETT
+1310 NAIVKLVKDTA

-1339 RASEIEATLK
+1339 RASEIDATLK
-1349 NWATMKADHGLVTTA
+1349 SWATIKADHGLVASA
-1364 LADYEK
+1364 LTEYEK
-1370 VFPGLQKK
+1370 LAPGVQKK

-1385 DLADSKTDLAAYEK
+1385 DLTDAKGDLTGYEK

-1411 QKERTEKAEAELK
+1411 QKERTAKAEAELK
-1424 RFNEQDFPKRLADF
+1424 RFNEHDFPKRLVEF
-1438 EKKQDLKT
+1438 EKKQDVKADWKPIVT
-1446 AWSAFTTTNLK
+1446 KNLK
-1457 STGDLKLAQE
+1457 ATGDLKLAQQ
-1467 PDKSVVVTAGKA
+1467 DDQSIVVTEGKDV
-1479 PRGEYT
+1479 RSVYT
-1485 FTIETD
+1485 ITVEPTEKVIT
-1491 LKELNALRLEALT
+1491 ALRLEAIT

-1513 GRAPD
+1513 GRAKD
-1518 GNFVLNEITLSVAP
+1518 GNFVLNELAVTVTP
-1532 KDKPMEAKK
+1532 KGAKPADAKK
-1541 VELQKALADFSQENF
+1541 LELTKALADFSQQNF
-1556 EVAKSIDGS
+1556 EVAKAIDGG

-1579 TTHWATYELKTPLT
+1579 STHWATFEFKTPYTNESGATLT
-1593 NLANVA
+1593 F
-1599 LTVKLTQQFNGGEDK
+1599 TLTQQYNGGNDNA
-1614 GYTLGRFRL
+1614 YTLGRFRL
-1623 SGTATKSPGLSQSEE
+1623 ATTDAKAPGLSQSEE
-1638 LRTLFATPAD
+1638 LRATLAKAAAQ
-1648 VRTKEQQA
+1648 RSKEESA
-1656 ALEKLARA
+1656 ALEQIVRST
-1664 GDAELAKRNKE
+1664 DAELAKRTKE
-1675 LADAKKPR
+1675 LADAKAPR
-1683 PIDPHLK
+1683 PIDPRLK

-1703 PADPK
+1703 PADVK
-1708 LANLKR
+1708 LTNLKR
-1714 AAELSAKQL
+1714 ASDLSTKQL
-1723 ENTRLI
+1723 ENARLI

>member
-1 MVNFTSRLPSV
+1 
-12 SRDFRRA
+12 
-19 LRVAASADVA
+19 
-29 HFQAMNRKSLL
+29 MNCKPLL
-40 TGLGVLAFAVAGTL
+40 TGLGALTLTVASLL

-59 KKAAPV
+59 KKSAPA

-70 YKDVRPIFQANC
+70 YKDVRPVFQANC
-82 QGCHQPAKSRG
+82 QGCHQPAKSKG
-93 GYVMTDFKLMLGA
+93 GYVMTDFKLLLGA

-113 IVAKSPEKSH
+113 IVPKSPDKSH

-140 RKPLHATEIETIRN
+140 KKPLHATEIETIRN

-165 ANAKE
+165 ANARE

-184 VITSL
+184 VITSI
-189 DYSADGQFLALAGF
+189 DYSTDGQFLAVAGF

-212 GSGLVARLVGLSERI
+212 GSGLAARLVGLSERI

-244 LPGRMGEIQI
+244 LPGRMGEVQV

-283 LIAFGCGDNS
+283 HIAFGCGDNT
-293 VRVIEADSAKQVLFM
+293 VRAIEADSGKQVMFM
-308 NTHTDWV
+308 GSHSDWA
-315 LDTTWSLQG
+315 LDTTWSLKG

-334 TAKLTELS
+334 TAKLTELA
-342 TQRFID
+342 TQRFVD

-354 PNALKGGVAAV
+354 PNALKGGVATV
-365 SRHPQREEILMGGSD
+365 TRHPLREEILMGGSD
-380 GLPKLYQYFRTAARQ
+380 GLPKLYQYFRTANRQ

-408 MLGRVTSVAWSR
+408 MLGRVTSVAWSA
-420 DGKVLAAGS
+420 DGKLLAAAS
-429 ALDGKGEVF
+429 ALDNKGEVF

-457 KKIPASRSP
+457 KKIPASRTP
-466 QDKELIAKYRA
+466 QDKTVIEKYKA
-477 SGTKTL
+477 SGSKTL
-483 FKISVPQAGVYAV
+483 FKVAVPQAGVFAV
-496 AIAPDA
+496 AIAPDN
-502 KTIAAAGSDGT
+502 KTVAAAGSDGL
-513 IRLLNAEN
+513 IRLFNAEN
-521 GSVLKEFP
+521 GSILKEFP
-529 SINVTAGSKAL
+529 SVNVTAASKAL
-540 AAKKFEAPSPAA
+540 AAKKFEAPAA
-552 PKTDGE
+552 PVAKTDGE
-558 PESVPKDAKVVTLE
+558 PESLPKDAKIVALE
-572 AEPKEVT
+572 VEPKSIA
-579 LNKWTDSAQII
+579 LSRWTDSAQIL

-610 LSGFSKSAATVSP
+610 LSGFSKSAASVSA
-623 SGVVRAQANGS
+623 SGVVLPKANGS
-634 VTVKASL
+634 VTVKATL
-641 GGKSVS
+641 AGKSISV
-647 IPVKV
+647 PVKV
-652 AGIAKSLDTD
+652 TGIGKDLDTD

-676 NAGTCHGAKE
+676 NGGVCHGAKD

-714 RANIASPDDSL
+714 RANVASPDDSL
-725 MLLKATAGVPHQG
+725 MLLKPTAAVPHQG
-738 QQVFEPGDLNY
+738 QMVFEPGSLNY
-749 RVVREWIGAGAKLNV
+749 RIIREWIGAGAKLNA
-764 KAPRVAKIEL
+764 KAPRVTKIEL
-774 SPQNPVVQR
+774 SPQNPVVQK

-806 LAFVETGNQ
+806 LAFVDTGNQ

-843 YAATTVTVMGNRS
+843 YAATTVTVMGDRS
-856 GFAWSEPEK
+856 GFAWAEPEK

-885 ELCTDDE
+885 GLCTDDE
-892 FIRRVFLDLTGVPPS
+892 LIRRVYLDLTGVPPT
-907 ADEVKAFLAD
+907 ADEVKAFLSD
-917 KRPVREKRDALVDKL
+917 KRPVREKRDALVDRL
-932 IGSEDFVEHWSN
+932 VGSEDYVDHWSN

-965 RDWIRKEVADNTPHD
+965 RDWIRNEIAKNTPHD
-980 QFARKI
+980 EFARKI
-986 ITATG
+986 ITASG

-1044 TAAYFARVGLK
+1044 TAAWFARVGLK
-1055 KDPAA
+1055 KDPAG

-1075 LYEIVEELGAGEI
+1075 MYEIIEELASGEV
-1088 KHDRTGKETSP
+1088 KHDRTGKETP
-1099 AFPYPATCG
+1099 PQFPYPATCD
-1108 EDGKPAAAPKKLS
+1108 ETGKPATEKKKLS

-1152 VGIIEPLDDIR
+1152 VGVIEPLDDIR

-1170 PELLDWLTKEFVDSG
+1170 PELLDYLTKEFVDSG
-1185 FDTRHLMKLVT
+1185 FNTRHLMKLIT
-1196 KSRTYQLAVKTHQWN
+1196 KSRTYQLSVASHKWN
-1211 DDDKINFS
+1211 EDDKINFS

-1226 SAEALYDS
+1226 PAEVLYDT
-1234 IYKVTGAKSSIPGV
+1234 IYKVTGAKSAIPGV
-1248 PAGTRAAALSDIAKL
+1248 PAGTRASQLADTGFKL

-1280 ECERISDVQL
+1280 ECERTSDIQL
-1290 GPVMALISGAT
+1290 GPIMALISGAT

-1310 NAIAKLAKETT
+1310 NAIAKLAKEVT

-1349 NWATMKADHGLVTTA
+1349 SWSTMKADAATVNVS
-1364 LADYEK
+1364 LAEYEK

-1378 REDQRAK
+1378 REETRAK
-1385 DLADSKTDLAAYEK
+1385 DLADAKTELAAYEK

-1411 QKERTEKAEAELK
+1411 QKERTAKAEAELK
-1424 RFNEQDFPKRLADF
+1424 RFNEQDFPKRMAEF
-1438 EKKQDLKT
+1438 EKKQDLKVQWQPVVT
-1446 AWSAFTTTNLK
+1446 KNLK
-1457 STGDLKLAQE
+1457 ATGDLKLAQQE
-1467 PDKSVVVTAGKA
+1467 DKSIVVTEGKDV
-1479 PRGEYT
+1479 RSVYT
-1485 FTIETD
+1485 ITVEPTEKVIT
-1491 LKELNALRLEALT
+1491 ALRLEALT

-1513 GRAPD
+1513 GRAKD
-1518 GNFVLNEITLSVAP
+1518 GNFVLNELAVTVTP
-1532 KDKPMEAKK
+1532 KGMKPADAKK
-1541 VELQKALADFSQENF
+1541 LELTKALADFSQQNF
-1556 EVAKSIDGS
+1556 EVAKAIDGG

-1579 TTHWATYELKTPLT
+1579 ATHWATFELKTPYTNQPGATLT
-1593 NLANVA
+1593 F
-1599 LTVKLTQQFNGGEDK
+1599 TLTQQFNGGNDSAF
-1614 GYTLGRFRL
+1614 TLGRFRL
-1623 SGTATKSPGLSQSEE
+1623 ATTTAKTPGLSQSEE
-1638 LRTLFATPAD
+1638 LRALLAKPASE
-1648 VRTKEQQA
+1648 RTKDEAA
-1656 ALEKLARA
+1656 ALEKVVRA
-1664 GDAELAKRNKE
+1664 TDAELAKRTKE
-1675 LADAKKPR
+1675 LADAKAPR
-1683 PIDPHLK
+1683 PIDPLLK
-1690 ELQDSVKRLGEPL
+1690 ERQESVKRLGEPL
-1703 PADPK
+1703 SADPK
-1708 LANLKR
+1708 LATLKR
-1714 AAELSAKQL
+1714 AADLGTKQL
-1723 ENTRLI
+1723 ADTRLI

>member
-1 MVNFTSRLPSV
+1 
-12 SRDFRRA
+12 
-19 LRVAASADVA
+19 
-29 HFQAMNRKSLL
+29 MNCKQLL
-40 TGLGVLAFAVAGTL
+40 TGLGVLTLTAASLFAAT
-54 AAPAD
+54 AD
-59 KKAAPV
+59 KKSAPA

-70 YKDVRPIFQANC
+70 YKDVRPVFQANC
-82 QGCHQPAKSRG
+82 QGCHQPAKSKG

-113 IVAKSPEKSH
+113 IVPKSPDKSH

-134 AEMPEG
+134 AEMPDG
-140 RKPLHATEIETIRN
+140 KKPLHATEIETIRN

-165 ANAKE
+165 TNARE

-189 DYSADGQFLALAGF
+189 DYSPDGQFLAVAGF

-212 GSGLVARLVGLSERI
+212 GSGLAARLVGLSERI

-254 WDVEKRKLTLSHSVT
+254 WDVEKRKLSLSHSVT
-269 YDTLYG
+269 FDTVYG
-275 ASWSPDGK
+275 ATWSPDGK
-283 LIAFGCGDNS
+283 LISFGCGDNT
-293 VRVIEADSAKQVLFM
+293 VRAIEADTAKQVLFM
-308 NTHTDWV
+308 GSHSDWV
-315 LDTTWSLQG
+315 RDTAWSLKG

-334 TAKLTELS
+334 TAKLTELA
-342 TQRFID
+342 TQRFVD
-348 NITSIT
+348 NVTSIT
-354 PNALKGGVAAV
+354 PNALKGGMATVV
-365 SRHPQREEILMGGSD
+365 RHPLREELLVGGSD
-380 GLPKLYQYFRTAARQ
+380 GVPKVYQIFRTAVRQ
-395 IGDDSNGIFFFDP
+395 IGDDNNGVFTLDP
-408 MLGRVTSVAWSR
+408 MLGRVTSTAFSA
-420 DGKVLAAGS
+420 DGKLLAAAS
-429 ALDGKGEVF
+429 ALDGKGEVL
-438 ASTFTFG
+438 AATFTFG

-457 KKIPASRSP
+457 KKIPTSRTP
-466 QDKELIAKYRA
+466 QDKAVIEKYKA
-477 SGTKTL
+477 SGSKTL
-483 FKISVPQAGVYAV
+483 FKVAVPQAGVFAV
-496 AIAPDA
+496 AIAPDN
-502 KTIAAAGSDGT
+502 KTVAAAGSDGI
-513 IRLLNAEN
+513 IRLFNAEN
-521 GSVLKEFP
+521 GSILKEFP
-529 SINVTAGSKAL
+529 SVSVTAASKAL
-540 AAKKFEAPSPAA
+540 AAKKFEAPAA
-552 PKTDGE
+552 PVARTDGE
-558 PESVPKDAKVVTLE
+558 PELLPKGAKVVALE
-572 AEPKEVT
+572 VEPKSIA
-579 LNKWTDSAQII
+579 LGRWTDSAQIL

-610 LSGFSKSAATVSP
+610 LSGFSKSAASVSA
-623 SGVVRAQANGS
+623 SGIVLPKASGS
-634 VTVKASL
+634 VTVKATL
-641 GGKSVS
+641 AGKSVS
-647 IPVKV
+647 VPVKV
-652 AGIAKSLDTD
+652 TGIGKDLDTD

-671 TKAGC
+671 AKAGC
-676 NAGTCHGAKE
+676 SAGTCHGAKD

-714 RANIASPDDSL
+714 RANVASPDDSL
-725 MLLKATAGVPHQG
+725 MLLKPTAAVPHQG
-738 QQVFEPGDLNY
+738 QKVFEPGSLNY
-749 RVVREWIGAGAKLNV
+749 RIIREWIGAGAKLNA
-764 KAPRVAKIEL
+764 KAPRVTKIEL
-774 SPQNPVVQR
+774 SPQNPVVQK

-806 LAFVETGNQ
+806 LAFVDTGNQ

-843 YAATTVTVMGNRS
+843 YAATTVTVMGDRT
-856 GFAWSEPEK
+856 GFAWAEPEK
-865 WNKVDEFT
+865 WNKIDEFS

-885 ELCTDDE
+885 GLCTDDE
-892 FIRRVFLDLTGVPPS
+892 FIRRVYLDLTGVPPTGE
-907 ADEVKAFLAD
+907 EVKAFLAD
-917 KRPVREKRDALVDKL
+917 KRPTREKRDALVDKL
-932 IGSEDFVEHWSN
+932 VGSEDYVDHWSN

-953 SKFLGAEGAKAF
+953 SKFIGAEGAKAF
-965 RDWIRKEVADNTPHD
+965 RDWIRKEIADNTPHD

-986 ITATG
+986 ITANG

-1044 TAAYFARVGLK
+1044 TSAWFARVGLK
-1055 KDPAA
+1055 KDPAS

-1075 LYEIVEELGAGEI
+1075 MYEIIEELATGEV
-1088 KHDRTGKETSP
+1088 KHERTGKETP
-1099 AFPYPATCG
+1099 PQFPYPATCD
-1108 EDGKPAAAPKKLS
+1108 ETGKPGAEKKKAT
-1121 RREELAM
+1121 RREELAG

-1138 ASSFANRIW
+1138 ATSFANRIW

-1170 PELLDWLTKEFVDSG
+1170 PELLAYLAKEFVDSG
-1185 FDTRHLMKLVT
+1185 FNTRHLMKLVA
-1196 KSRTYQLAVKTHQWN
+1196 KSRTYQLSVASHQWN
-1211 DDDKINFS
+1211 ADDKINFS

-1226 SAEALYDS
+1226 PAEVLYDS
-1234 IYKVTGAKSSIPGV
+1234 LIKVTGAKSNIPGV
-1248 PAGTRAAALSDIAKL
+1248 PAGTRASQLADSGFKL

-1268 ATMGKPPRESAC
+1268 ATMGKPARESAC
-1280 ECERISDVQL
+1280 ECERSSDIQL
-1290 GPVMALISGAT
+1290 GPIMALISGAT

-1310 NAIAKLAKETT
+1310 NAITRLAKEIT
-1321 DDRELIN
+1321 DDRQLIN

-1339 RASEIEATLK
+1339 KSGEIETTLK
-1349 NWATMKADHGLVTTA
+1349 SWATMKADHASVGVS

-1370 VFPGLQKK
+1370 LFPAIQKK
-1378 REDQRAK
+1378 REETRAK
-1385 DLADSKTDLAAYEK
+1385 DFSDAKVELAGYEK

-1411 QKERTEKAEAELK
+1411 QKERTQKAEAELK

-1438 EKKQDLKT
+1438 EKKQDVKT
-1446 AWSAFTTTNLK
+1446 PWSAFTTKNLK
-1457 STGDLKLAQE
+1457 STGDLKLAQQE
-1467 PDKSVVVTAGKA
+1467 DKSVVVTAGKA
-1479 PRGEYT
+1479 VRGEYT

-1518 GNFVLNEITLSVAP
+1518 GNFVLNEIALSIAP
-1532 KDKPMEAKK
+1532 KDKPAEVKK
-1541 VELQKALADFSQENF
+1541 VELQKALADFSQDNF

-1574 SPNGG
+1574 APNGG
-1579 TTHWATYELKTPLT
+1579 ATHWATYELKTPLT
-1593 NLANVA
+1593 NTANLI
-1599 LTVKLTQQFNGGEDK
+1599 LTVKLTQQFSGGEDK

-1623 SGTATKSPGLSQSEE
+1623 AGTGTKSPGLSQSEE
-1638 LRTLFATPAD
+1638 LRAVLAMPAD
-1648 VRTKEQQA
+1648 LRTKEQKA
-1656 ALEKLARA
+1656 DFEKIGRA
-1664 GDAELAKRNKE
+1664 NDAELARRTKE
-1675 LADAKKPR
+1675 LAEAKKPR
-1683 PIDPHLK
+1683 PVDPHLK
-1690 ELQDSVKRLGEPL
+1690 ELKESVARLGEPL

-1708 LANLKR
+1708 LTTLKR
-1714 AAELSAKQL
+1714 ASDLSTKQL
-1723 ENTRLI
+1723 EQTRLI